1 MLNAKNLFQRFG
13 SGFMLAMMSL
23 SALGSAAPAVVHA
36 RNEMK
41 KTSENTRT
49 VTLAGSE
56 NGALTFGDSTDAKKK
71 FNIGEEVTLNVKPK
85 DGYSVEQIY
94 VVDSNQELVDSKQ
107 DANEVKF
114 TMPDHD
120 VKVYSNFKSG
130 ANVIRGPT
138 KYTKGNVSITKDDGS
153 ELSFNENDY
162 SEGSKFDLNVKFKDG
177 HVPVSILLKD
187 GKGNVLKDV
196 KMSKNGD
203 SIKYSV
209 EKAPKSLDV
218 FVMTTDIKNLVS
230 EKSDSNYQGEDLT
243 YDGFKK
249 KLNKIDKSKVPNLKD
264 PERVGLFVVKHTMFD
279 ESVITEKDRFTD
291 LYKDASDIKTYD
303 MKKVSALLG
312 QVSEETLVYDVSNDS
327 DYYVTYVRP
336 FDGSKVNSVEMAENN
351 IAGYLVN
358 DIHYD
363 MESGLA
369 YIPKKYFDNYK
380 QHNKEATVDNL
391 SPVQMQFME
400 RRKGDR
406 KLPVRV
412 NMYADGNFS
421 SDLVSSEVLNT
432 RIDEEKLTVKL
443 PKKVSL
449 SDVLVVANG
458 IPVANSAL
466 YVSDGVLTIA
476 QKSAT
481 YGTVDIYYRDG
492 SKLISYFGSKFDDR
506 LTQYGQK
513 DEYSKIEPN
522 TLIPTAYAV
531 SVGDLSYNAGN
542 ARFSSDV
549 NIGDIFT
556 LTGYSYPKPSAVE
569 NASST
574 GAYPSGVWGYGG
586 TTSSGVPASTASVL
600 NWIVGRGGSQPGH
613 VVEPPSNGS
622 NNSVEIFGHT
632 YFFSPTGEGGAGTG
646 VAHTRGMEF
655 NGETLT
661 GSSGSVT
668 LNSSGMITVGCYHIA
683 VNGESNVIVRGGDGR
698 PYDSRTMY
706 LRVADIQ
713 VGPDGSGY
721 VVFGMYLPMYGS
733 QSGGGFFKMTAQI
746 PPRKGDY
753 RVRKSFESVKS
764 NYYNK
769 QATFTMTPI
778 NIANQGVVTK
788 TVNGDGEIL
797 FEDLMAGQYVLTES
811 AGNGFEPTMSQT
823 VTVVAGQKGHSAPS
837 SNISN
842 RAKRGNFN
850 LQKDTGDNYISGK
863 NKNYSL
869 AGAQYELVLKNDN
882 SLRYTLT
889 TNEQGQASLQNI
901 ERGEYTLRE
910 ISAPRGYAL
919 NTQGE
924 DVSVTN
930 ETNGKQTRDNP
941 RYDPVVL
948 TLEKADKER
957 NALNAGQY
965 GPQGNASL
973 VGAVFTLTLYE
984 ENNLTEAQIK
994 AGQGTKLWSVD
1005 ITTKDVNGKA
1015 VAKTSDKSYLSNYV
1029 PYKTDAASLDNIFD
1043 VAQGRLKIAGGTFA
1057 VVEKSAPTGYLVDGV
1072 QFNGKSMFVK
1082 NVDTN
1087 GPTAT
1092 RVTVEQPTN
1101 ETVKAT
1107 EDKKEPGR
1115 LKFNKKDFDSHG
1127 IVPQGDA
1134 EMKTTTF
1141 DVYNKSKNPIVY
1153 DGREYVVDAKVTT
1166 VTVDPTTLVAT
1177 LRNELPYGEYE
1188 VVEASTHESYHKSA
1202 PTQRATLDDAHR
1214 DMDLTFENQVKRGSI
1229 EIKKHDAD
1237 TDSTTPQGDA
1247 TLQATYT
1254 IKNKSKEAVFVKGKW
1269 YAKDAVI
1276 TTVTTDLNS
1285 KTVKVDDLPVGTYL
1299 VEETGTHNTYHLG
1312 GYDRD
1317 NTTKFAETV
1326 HITPAKLEVK
1336 LTTIKG
1342 ENETIAPENFV
1353 KRGSIKVEKH
1363 DNQTNN
1369 ITPQGDAK
1377 LKATFNVVNK
1387 SANAIWYYKGA
1398 DRTQGKLVKPNEV
1411 VDTITTDDKTR
1422 IATIANLPIGTY
1434 DVIETAAS
1442 ESYDVNPYKRTVRIT
1457 VQKLD
1462 HFLNNANQG
1471 ADDAAAANIVKR
1483 GGVQVKKIDNDFV
1496 RNEWAQGD
1504 AGFEGAEF
1512 TIINRS
1518 AEAVY
1523 NKTTNQKYDVGATVA
1538 VIRANAQGVAASGL
1552 DTLPIG
1558 TYEIYESKAPT
1569 GYLLNEKWRKKFSV
1583 TPTDAGKFIKLMDI
1597 PEKAKHDYN
1606 ANDVSNKL
1614 VVADKV
1620 IRGGVR
1626 VHKFDTNR
1634 NTTEPKGDEE
1644 TPQGDAS
1651 IKGAVIEIVNK
1662 SPRHVFYEGKEYA
1675 PEAIIGTITTND
1687 KGIAE
1692 TANNVLPYGTYELR
1706 EKTAPESY
1714 HLNNTWK
1721 VTFSIRENGKVVEAN
1736 SSATSPLNED
1746 VKRGS
1751 IEIKKHDADTDSTTP
1766 QGDATLQATYTIK
1779 NKSKEAV
1786 FVKGKWYAKD
1796 AVITTVTTDLNSKT
1810 VKVDDLPVGTYLVE
1824 ETGTHNTYHLGGYDR
1839 DNTTKFAETV
1849 HITPAKLEVK
1859 LTTIKGENETIA
1871 PENFVKRG
1879 SIKVEKH
1886 DNQTN
1891 NITPQGDAKLKATF
1905 NVVNKSANAIW
1916 YYTGTDRTKGKL
1928 VKPNEVVDTITTD
1941 DKTRIATI
1949 TNLPVGTYEVIETA
1963 ASESYD
1969 INPYR
1974 RTVKVTA
1981 EKLDHLLNNANQ
1993 GANDAAAANI
2003 VKRGGVQVK
2012 KIDNDFVRN
2021 EWAQGDAGFAGAEF
2035 TIINRSAEAVYNKAT
2050 GQKYDVGATVAV
2062 IRANDKG
2069 VAASGLDTLPIG
2081 TYEIYES
2088 KAPTGYLLNEKWRK
2102 TFTVRPANAGTF
2114 IQFTQIPEKAK
2125 HNIDQNNANDKLAIA
2140 DKVIRGDVRVHK
2152 FDHDRNTID
2161 PKDDSKL
2168 SQGDATLEGAK
2179 LEVINKS
2186 PHHVFYNGKEYAPN
2200 DVIDVLTTDAKG
2212 DAGAKNLPYGTYM
2225 IREKSAPTGYLVNS
2239 EWTTTFSIRENGK
2252 VVESNSETTAP
2263 LNEKVIRGF
2272 VKVQKVDKER
2282 TTNRNENQGDATLAG
2297 AVISVINESKEAV
2310 YVNGK
2315 WHAKGEVVATMT
2327 TNDKGIAVLDNNAS
2341 LPYGSYSLKETKA
2354 SEGYLLNDKWKV
2366 NFQIREDNKVVDVT
2380 SQVLEQQIIRGDV
2393 EVIKQDLEL
2402 SKSEAIAG
2410 KDHNGANGEAAS
2422 LNGITFEVRNASA
2435 KSVNIAGKFV
2445 NPGEVVTTLVTK
2457 WNAERKQYMV
2467 ETTGKYLPYGTY
2479 TVQEIATNNSYVL
2492 TDGAKRTFT
2501 IRKDGEVVKADK
2513 ENKPL
2518 VFKNQ
2523 VVRSDF
2529 EFVKI
2534 VDTTSERLHTVF
2546 TLTNV
2551 TTGERHVIVTDK
2563 NGEYYTDSTK
2573 GFEHD
2578 KETNANDGLL
2588 AKIDAK
2594 EMIYMKD
2601 VKNGTGTWFGNAE
2614 DGSKATPNNK
2624 LGALPFGKYKL
2635 QEVRTDTNTGLALQS
2650 FEFYVYRHERTVHGG
2665 TVTDDRVP
2673 PKVGTQALDKET
2685 NDHVGQAQGK
2695 RIITDRVKYQ
2705 GARMYKEYTVEG
2717 TLMNAETGA
2726 PILVGG
2732 KPIKA
2737 TKTFKA
2743 EQTDGYVD
2751 IEFVI
2756 EDASVLLGTKTV
2768 AFEDLLEG
2776 EIKVASHADI
2786 NDEGQSVYY
2795 PKVKT
2800 SASDKAT
2807 NDRITTHGGKQIFV
2821 DTVKYTDL
2829 LPGKEYTVKGTL
2841 MDKETKKPLMVD
2853 GKPVT
2858 SETKFKP
2865 EKKDGEVKLEFEVE
2879 TKELSGK
2886 QIVVFERVEYGGKV
2900 VGVHEDIED
2909 VEQTVNVP
2917 GLKTNAS
2924 SKTTGSQM
2932 APAKDKEVIV
2942 DKVTYKNLIVGKEY
2956 TIKGKLMNKATGKP
2970 VEGAEASKTFVA
2982 DKKDGFVEL
2991 EFVVDASKLAGETV
3005 VAFERLEFNKI
3016 DIAFHEDIEDNDQS
3030 VNIPKVGTKAQGK
3043 ETGNNIVPAVG
3054 NQVII
3059 DTVEYKNLIVGKEYT
3074 VEGKLMDKTTGKE
3087 LLVDGKPVVGKT
3099 TFTPKAKDGKVE
3111 IEFTVPAEKLAGTS
3125 LVVFEDVLHGGKLV
3139 GFHHDINDEEQTVN
3153 IPHIG
3158 TTAKNKNTNTHTAN
3172 AGKKQT
3178 IVDTVRY
3185 KNLVVGKEYT
3195 MAGQLM
3201 KKVNDGKPS
3210 EVGKEVTVKF
3220 TPKEKDGSIDLTFE
3234 VDLDELAG
3242 ETVVAFETLKEGKVT
3257 IAVHHDINDEDQSVN
3272 IPKLKTNASDKTTGT
3287 QQVADTKER
3296 VIVDKV
3302 TYHNLRVG
3310 ETYTVEG
3317 VLMDKETGKPLLV
3330 DGNEVKATKEFQ
3342 PTEKDGVVELEFTI
3356 PEASLQGKT
3365 LVVFEDLLQDGKK
3378 VGTHSDINDE
3388 DQSVHVLKVGTTAT
3402 AADGKT
3408 KELGSAPETKLKD
3421 FVKYENLKVGE
3432 KVYVEGRVHDKS
3444 TGEVLK
3450 DADSKEI
3457 VVRTEFEPKTANGV
3471 LEMEFTLDTS
3481 NLVDKELVVTEKV
3494 FNAKGV
3500 LIGEHFDLNDKGQ
3513 TVKVLPKPETVKP
3526 NTGVDSM
3533 AGIVAMISVMA
3544 MVIGVAFIVLAR
3556 RRNI

>member
-23 SALGSAAPAVVHA
+23 SALGSAAPAVAHA

-41 KTSENTRT
+41 KASENTRT

-56 NGALTFGDSTDAKKK
+56 NGSVSFGDSSASSKTFRAGD
-71 FNIGEEVTLNVKPK
+71 EVRVMIKEN
-85 DGYSVEQIY
+85 DGYKKDRVYAVE
-94 VVDSNQELVDSKQ
+94 EESKI
-107 DANEVKF
+107 AVSGVEENNVLTF
-114 TMPDHD
+114 TMPDAD
-120 VKVYSNFKSG
+120 VKVYSSFAKKNDP
-130 ANVIRGPT
+130 IRGPT
-138 KYTKGNVSITKDDGS
+138 DVKGTFDEYIGSKIKELTGENVSVTEFRQSIDVKGKNGTDRQKVKLYKGSGNKVYAYLPHNYDLKGNKYEIYQGENKRDINFIK
-153 ELSFNENDY
+153 LSDSGLVTY
-162 SEGSKFDLNVKFKDG
+162 DLSSKSNLDW
-177 HVPVSILLKD
+177 
-187 GKGNVLKDV
+187 
-196 KMSKNGD
+196 
-203 SIKYSV
+203 
-209 EKAPKSLDV
+209 SLDV
-218 FVMTTDIKNLVS
+218 VTMLSINVSVNVDVTHTNFVEYDGKTSELVYNVEDKSFIQNEASYTKAIVDGTDI
-230 EKSDSNYQGEDLT
+230 DIRG
-243 YDGFKK
+243 KK
-249 KLNKIDKSKVPNLKD
+249 EVDI
-264 PERVGLFVVKHTMFD
+264 F
-279 ESVITEKDRFTD
+279 
-291 LYKDASDIKTYD
+291 ASDFSHVKFEKRNSLFDRVKSIFNVLLPLEAKADTIS
-303 MKKVSALLG
+303 SADFGRAYVRLTGVG
-312 QVSEETLVYDVSNDS
+312 QAPY
-327 DYYVTYVRP
+327 DYYP
-336 FDGSKVNSVEMAENN
+336 EFKA
-351 IAGYLVN
+351 
-358 DIHYD
+358 
-363 MESGLA
+363 
-369 YIPKKYFDNYK
+369 
-380 QHNKEATVDNL
+380 
-391 SPVQMQFME
+391 
-400 RRKGDR
+400 
-406 KLPVRV
+406 
-412 NMYADGNFS
+412 YADSHGLS
-421 SDLVSSEVLNT
+421 
-432 RIDEEKLTVKL
+432 TV
-443 PKKVSL
+443 
-449 SDVLVVANG
+449 
-458 IPVANSAL
+458 
-466 YVSDGVLTIA
+466 
-476 QKSAT
+476 
-481 YGTVDIYYRDG
+481 
-492 SKLISYFGSKFDDR
+492 
-506 LTQYGQK
+506 
-513 DEYSKIEPN
+513 
-522 TLIPTAYAV
+522 
-531 SVGDLSYNAGN
+531 AG
-542 ARFSSDV
+542 
-549 NIGDIFT
+549 
-556 LTGYSYPKPSAVE
+556 E
-569 NASST
+569 NASFSVTIDGKTYT
-574 GAYPSGVWGYGG
+574 GWCIDHATPEPADGYYE
-586 TTSSGVPASTASVL
+586 
-600 NWIVGRGGSQPGH
+600 W
-613 VVEPPSNGS
+613 
-622 NNSVEIFGHT
+622 
-632 YFFSPTGEGGAGTG
+632 TG
-646 VAHTRGMEF
+646 
-655 NGETLT
+655 
-661 GSSGSVT
+661 T
-668 LNSSGMITVGCYHIA
+668 LNSSGTYDIVVHSDTGSAHPITTT
-683 VNGESNVIVRGGDGR
+683 GGLYTG
-698 PYDSRTMY
+698 SGTQ
-706 LRVADIQ
+706 RVANFSIE
-713 VGPDGSGY
+713 
-721 VVFGMYLPMYGS
+721 
-733 QSGGGFFKMTAQI
+733 
-746 PPRKGDY
+746 PPFGDY
-753 RVRKSFESVKS
+753 NVQKTFENVKS

-769 QATFTMTPI
+769 SATFTLSGPSGSI
-778 NIANQGVVTK
+778 SK
-788 TVNGDGEIL
+788 TVSGNGNAF
-797 FEDLMAGQYVLTES
+797 FERLKPGTYTLTETGAS
-811 AGNGFEPTMSQT
+811 GFVTNPPQT
-823 VTVVAGQKGHSAPS
+823 VTVIAGRRGSSAPTTTI
-837 SNISN
+837 NN
-842 RAKRGNFN
+842 VAKRGNFN

-869 AGAQYELVLKNDN
+869 AGAQYELILKNDN
-882 SLRYTLT
+882 SLKYTLT

-910 ISAPRGYAL
+910 VSAPRGYAL

-924 DVSVTN
+924 DVYVMN

-957 NALNAGQY
+957 NTLNANQY

-1043 VAQGRLKIAGGTFA
+1043 PRAGLKIAGGTFA
-1057 VVEKSAPTGYLVDGV
+1057 VVEKTAPTGYLVDGV
-1072 QFNGKSMFVK
+1072 QFNGKAMYVK
-1082 NVDTN
+1082 QVRTEGDGRSTSITVD
-1087 GPTAT
+1087 
-1092 RVTVEQPTN
+1092 QPTN
-1101 ETVKAT
+1101 ETVKAA
-1107 EDKKEPGR
+1107 EDKKTPGR
-1115 LKFNKKDFDSHG
+1115 LRFNKKDSDSHG

-1153 DGREYVVDAKVTT
+1153 DGREYAVDAKVTT
-1166 VTVDPTTLVAT
+1166 VTVDPTTLVAS

-1202 PTQRATLDDAHR
+1202 PTQRATLDDNHR

-1237 TDSTTPQGDA
+1237 TDSITPQGDA

-1254 IKNKSKEAVFVKGKW
+1254 IKNKSKNPVFVNGQW

-1276 TTVTTDLNS
+1276 TTVTTDASS

-1422 IATIANLPIGTY
+1422 IATITNLPI
-1434 DVIETAAS
+1434 
-1442 ESYDVNPYKRTVRIT
+1442 
-1457 VQKLD
+1457 
-1462 HFLNNANQG
+1462 
-1471 ADDAAAANIVKR
+1471 
-1483 GGVQVKKIDNDFV
+1483 
-1496 RNEWAQGD
+1496 
-1504 AGFEGAEF
+1504 
-1512 TIINRS
+1512 
-1518 AEAVY
+1518 
-1523 NKTTNQKYDVGATVA
+1523 
-1538 VIRANAQGVAASGL
+1538 
-1552 DTLPIG
+1552 
-1558 TYEIYESKAPT
+1558 
-1569 GYLLNEKWRKKFSV
+1569 
-1583 TPTDAGKFIKLMDI
+1583 
-1597 PEKAKHDYN
+1597 
-1606 ANDVSNKL
+1606 
-1614 VVADKV
+1614 
-1620 IRGGVR
+1620 
-1626 VHKFDTNR
+1626 
-1634 NTTEPKGDEE
+1634 
-1644 TPQGDAS
+1644 
-1651 IKGAVIEIVNK
+1651 
-1662 SPRHVFYEGKEYA
+1662 
-1675 PEAIIGTITTND
+1675 
-1687 KGIAE
+1687 
-1692 TANNVLPYGTYELR
+1692 
-1706 EKTAPESY
+1706 
-1714 HLNNTWK
+1714 
-1721 VTFSIRENGKVVEAN
+1721 
-1736 SSATSPLNED
+1736 
-1746 VKRGS
+1746 
-1751 IEIKKHDADTDSTTP
+1751 
-1766 QGDATLQATYTIK
+1766 
-1779 NKSKEAV
+1779 
-1786 FVKGKWYAKD
+1786 
-1796 AVITTVTTDLNSKT
+1796 
-1810 VKVDDLPVGTYLVE
+1810 
-1824 ETGTHNTYHLGGYDR
+1824 
-1839 DNTTKFAETV
+1839 
-1849 HITPAKLEVK
+1849 
-1859 LTTIKGENETIA
+1859 
-1871 PENFVKRG
+1871 
-1879 SIKVEKH
+1879 
-1886 DNQTN
+1886 
-1891 NITPQGDAKLKATF
+1891 
-1905 NVVNKSANAIW
+1905 
-1916 YYTGTDRTKGKL
+1916 
-1928 VKPNEVVDTITTD
+1928 
-1941 DKTRIATI
+1941 
-1949 TNLPVGTYEVIETA
+1949 GTYEVIETA

-2114 IQFTQIPEKAK
+2114 IQFTQIPEKAN

-2152 FDHDRNTID
+2152 FDHDRNTTD

-2168 SQGDATLEGAK
+2168 PQGDATLEGAK

-2225 IREKSAPTGYLVNS
+2225 IREKSAPTGYLLNS
-2239 EWTTTFSIRENGK
+2239 EWTITFSIRENGK
-2252 VVESNSETTAP
+2252 VVEANSETTAP

-2315 WHAKGEVVATMT
+2315 WYAKGEVVATMT

-2380 SQVLEQQIIRGDV
+2380 SQVLEQQVIRGDV

-2732 KPIKA
+2732 KPVKA

-2786 NDEGQSVYY
+2786 NDEDQSVYY

-2821 DTVKYTDL
+2821 DTVKYTNL

-2841 MDKETKKPLMVD
+2841 MDKETKKPLIVD

-2942 DKVTYKNLIVGKEY
+2942 DKVTYKNLIIGKEY

-3054 NQVII
+3054 NQVIV

-3087 LLVDGKPVVGKT
+3087 LLVDGKPVVGST
-3099 TFTPKAKDGKVE
+3099 IFTPKAKDGKVE

-3158 TTAKNKNTNTHTAN
+3158 TTAKNKDTNTHTAN

-3195 MAGQLM
+3195 MTGQLM

-3450 DADSKEI
+3450 DADGKEI

>member
-23 SALGSAAPAVVHA
+23 SALGSAAPAVAHA

-41 KTSENTRT
+41 KASGNTRT

-56 NGALTFGDSTDAKKK
+56 NGSTSFGDSSASSKTFRAGD
-71 FNIGEEVTLNVKPK
+71 EVRVMIKEN
-85 DGYSVEQIY
+85 DGYKKDRVYAVE
-94 VVDSNQELVDSKQ
+94 EESKI
-107 DANEVKF
+107 AVNGVEENNVLTF
-114 TMPDHD
+114 TMPDAD
-120 VKVYSNFKSG
+120 VKVYSSFAKKNDP
-130 ANVIRGPT
+130 IRGPT
-138 KYTKGNVSITKDDGS
+138 EVKGTFDEYIGSKIKELTGEDVTVTDHRQSIDVKGKNGTDRQKVKLYKGSGNKLYSYLPHNYDLKGNKYEIYQGETKRNIDYIK
-153 ELSFNENDY
+153 LSDSGLVTY
-162 SEGSKFDLNVKFKDG
+162 DLSSKSNLDW
-177 HVPVSILLKD
+177 
-187 GKGNVLKDV
+187 
-196 KMSKNGD
+196 
-203 SIKYSV
+203 
-209 EKAPKSLDV
+209 SLDV
-218 FVMTTDIKNLVS
+218 VTFLSISVSVNTDVTHTNFVEYNGKTS
-230 EKSDSNYQGEDLT
+230 E
-243 YDGFKK
+243 
-249 KLNKIDKSKVPNLKD
+249 
-264 PERVGLFVVKHTMFD
+264 
-279 ESVITEKDRFTD
+279 
-291 LYKDASDIKTYD
+291 
-303 MKKVSALLG
+303 
-312 QVSEETLVYDVSNDS
+312 LVYDVKDKSFIQNEES
-327 DYYVTYVRP
+327 YTKAIV
-336 FDGSKVNSVEMAENN
+336 DGTE
-351 IAGYLVN
+351 I
-358 DIHYD
+358 DIRD
-363 MESGLA
+363 
-369 YIPKKYFDNYK
+369 
-380 QHNKEATVDNL
+380 QKEV
-391 SPVQMQFME
+391 
-400 RRKGDR
+400 
-406 KLPVRV
+406 
-412 NMYADGNFS
+412 
-421 SDLVSSEVLNT
+421 
-432 RIDEEKLTVKL
+432 
-443 PKKVSL
+443 
-449 SDVLVVANG
+449 
-458 IPVANSAL
+458 
-466 YVSDGVLTIA
+466 
-476 QKSAT
+476 
-481 YGTVDIYYRDG
+481 
-492 SKLISYFGSKFDDR
+492 
-506 LTQYGQK
+506 
-513 DEYSKIEPN
+513 
-522 TLIPTAYAV
+522 
-531 SVGDLSYNAGN
+531 
-542 ARFSSDV
+542 
-549 NIGDIFT
+549 DIFT
-556 LTGYSYPKPSAVE
+556 SDFSHIKFEKKNTLLDRIKSVFNVLVPAEAKPSTISSRDFGRAYVRLTGVGQAPYDYYPTFKNYADSHGLSVVSGE
-569 NASST
+569 NASFSVTINGKTYT
-574 GAYPSGVWGYGG
+574 GWCIDHATMEPADGYYE
-586 TTSSGVPASTASVL
+586 
-600 NWIVGRGGSQPGH
+600 W
-613 VVEPPSNGS
+613 
-622 NNSVEIFGHT
+622 
-632 YFFSPTGEGGAGTG
+632 TG
-646 VAHTRGMEF
+646 
-655 NGETLT
+655 
-661 GSSGSVT
+661 T
-668 LNSSGMITVGCYHIA
+668 LNSSGRYDVVVHSQNGSAHPITGM
-683 VNGESNVIVRGGDGR
+683 GGLYANSG
-698 PYDSRTMY
+698 TQ
-706 LRVADIQ
+706 RVSDFDIDA
-713 VGPDGSGY
+713 P
-721 VVFGMYLPMYGS
+721 F
-733 QSGGGFFKMTAQI
+733 
-746 PPRKGDY
+746 GDY
-753 RVRKSFESVKS
+753 NVQKTFENVKS

-769 QATFTMTPI
+769 SATFTLNGPS
-778 NIANQGVVTK
+778 GSVSK
-788 TVNGDGEIL
+788 TVSGNGNAY
-797 FEDLMAGQYVLTES
+797 FEDLIPGTYTLTETG
-811 AGNGFEPTMSQT
+811 ANGFVTNPPQT
-823 VTVVAGQKGHSAPS
+823 VTVIAGRTGSSAPTTTI
-837 SNISN
+837 NN
-842 RAKRGNFN
+842 VAKRGNFN

-869 AGAQYELVLKNDN
+869 AGAQYELILKNDN
-882 SLRYTLT
+882 SLKYTLT

-910 ISAPRGYAL
+910 VSAPRGYAL

-924 DVSVTN
+924 DVYVRD

-1072 QFNGKSMFVK
+1072 QFNGKTMYVK
-1082 NVDTN
+1082 NVDVN
-1087 GPTAT
+1087 GSTAT

-1101 ETVKAT
+1101 EMVKAT
-1107 EDKKEPGR
+1107 EMPDKPNENPN
-1115 LKFNKKDFDSHG
+1115 FTKKDADSHNTT
-1127 IVPQGDA
+1127 PQGDA
-1134 EMKTTTF
+1134 ELKDTTF
-1141 DVYNKSKNPIVY
+1141 DVYNKSKNPVVY
-1153 DGREYVVDAKVTT
+1153 GGKEYAVNAKIAT
-1166 VTVDPTTLVAT
+1166 VTVDAT
-1177 LRNELPYGEYE
+1177 SLIAKLNADLPYGTYE
-1188 VVEASTHESYHKSA
+1188 VVEVSTHASYNKTASPQTVTVDAAHKTIALS
-1202 PTQRATLDDAHR
+1202 
-1214 DMDLTFENQVKRGSI
+1214 FENQVKRGSI

-1237 TDSTTPQGDA
+1237 TDSITPQGDA

-1254 IKNKSKEAVFVKGKW
+1254 IKNKSKNPVFVNGQW

-1276 TTVTTDLNS
+1276 TTVTTDASS
-1285 KTVKVDDLPVGTYL
+1285 KTVKVDGLPVGTYL
-1299 VEETGTHNTYHLG
+1299 VEETGTNDTYHLG

-1317 NTTKFAETV
+1317 K
-1326 HITPAKLEVK
+1326 
-1336 LTTIKG
+1336 
-1342 ENETIAPENFV
+1342 
-1353 KRGSIKVEKH
+1353 
-1363 DNQTNN
+1363 
-1369 ITPQGDAK
+1369 
-1377 LKATFNVVNK
+1377 
-1387 SANAIWYYKGA
+1387 
-1398 DRTQGKLVKPNEV
+1398 
-1411 VDTITTDDKTR
+1411 
-1422 IATIANLPIGTY
+1422 
-1434 DVIETAAS
+1434 
-1442 ESYDVNPYKRTVRIT
+1442 
-1457 VQKLD
+1457 
-1462 HFLNNANQG
+1462 
-1471 ADDAAAANIVKR
+1471 
-1483 GGVQVKKIDNDFV
+1483 
-1496 RNEWAQGD
+1496 
-1504 AGFEGAEF
+1504 
-1512 TIINRS
+1512 
-1518 AEAVY
+1518 
-1523 NKTTNQKYDVGATVA
+1523 
-1538 VIRANAQGVAASGL
+1538 
-1552 DTLPIG
+1552 
-1558 TYEIYESKAPT
+1558 
-1569 GYLLNEKWRKKFSV
+1569 
-1583 TPTDAGKFIKLMDI
+1583 
-1597 PEKAKHDYN
+1597 
-1606 ANDVSNKL
+1606 
-1614 VVADKV
+1614 
-1620 IRGGVR
+1620 
-1626 VHKFDTNR
+1626 
-1634 NTTEPKGDEE
+1634 
-1644 TPQGDAS
+1644 
-1651 IKGAVIEIVNK
+1651 
-1662 SPRHVFYEGKEYA
+1662 
-1675 PEAIIGTITTND
+1675 
-1687 KGIAE
+1687 
-1692 TANNVLPYGTYELR
+1692 
-1706 EKTAPESY
+1706 
-1714 HLNNTWK
+1714 
-1721 VTFSIRENGKVVEAN
+1721 
-1736 SSATSPLNED
+1736 
-1746 VKRGS
+1746 
-1751 IEIKKHDADTDSTTP
+1751 
-1766 QGDATLQATYTIK
+1766 
-1779 NKSKEAV
+1779 
-1786 FVKGKWYAKD
+1786 
-1796 AVITTVTTDLNSKT
+1796 
-1810 VKVDDLPVGTYLVE
+1810 
-1824 ETGTHNTYHLGGYDR
+1824 
-1839 DNTTKFAETV
+1839 TTKFAETV

-2102 TFTVRPANAGTF
+2102 TFTVRPANTGTF
-2114 IQFTQIPEKAK
+2114 IQFTQIPEKAN

-2140 DKVIRGDVRVHK
+2140 DKVIRGDARVHK
-2152 FDHDRNTID
+2152 FDHDRNTTD

-2168 SQGDATLEGAK
+2168 PQGDATLEGAK

-2252 VVESNSETTAP
+2252 VVEANSETTAP

-2732 KPIKA
+2732 KPVKA

-2786 NDEGQSVYY
+2786 NDEDQSVYY

-2821 DTVKYTDL
+2821 DTVKYTNL

-2909 VEQTVNVP
+2909 IEQTVNVP

-2942 DKVTYKNLIVGKEY
+2942 DKVTYKNLIIGKEY

-3087 LLVDGKPVVGKT
+3087 LLVDGKPVVGST

-3158 TTAKNKNTNTHTAN
+3158 TTAKNKDTNTHTAN

-3195 MAGQLM
+3195 MTGQLM

-3450 DADSKEI
+3450 DADGKEI

>member
-23 SALGSAAPAVVHA
+23 SALGSAAPAVAHA

-41 KTSENTRT
+41 KASGNTRT

-56 NGALTFGDSTDAKKK
+56 NGSTSFGDSASSSKAFRAGD
-71 FNIGEEVTLNVKPK
+71 EVRVMIKEN
-85 DGYSVEQIY
+85 DGYKKDRVYAVE
-94 VVDSNQELVDSKQ
+94 EESKI
-107 DANEVKF
+107 AVNGVEENNVLTF
-114 TMPDHD
+114 TMPDAD
-120 VKVYSNFKSG
+120 VKVYSSFAKKNDP
-130 ANVIRGPT
+130 IRGPT
-138 KYTKGNVSITKDDGS
+138 EVKGTFDEYIGSKIKELTGEDVTVTDHRQSIDVKGKNGTDRQKVKLYKGSGNKLYSYLPHNYDLKGNKYEIYQGETKRNIDYIK
-153 ELSFNENDY
+153 LSDSGLVTY
-162 SEGSKFDLNVKFKDG
+162 DLSSKSNLDW
-177 HVPVSILLKD
+177 
-187 GKGNVLKDV
+187 
-196 KMSKNGD
+196 
-203 SIKYSV
+203 
-209 EKAPKSLDV
+209 SLDV
-218 FVMTTDIKNLVS
+218 VTFLSINVSVNTDVTHTNFVEYNGKAS
-230 EKSDSNYQGEDLT
+230 E
-243 YDGFKK
+243 
-249 KLNKIDKSKVPNLKD
+249 
-264 PERVGLFVVKHTMFD
+264 
-279 ESVITEKDRFTD
+279 
-291 LYKDASDIKTYD
+291 
-303 MKKVSALLG
+303 
-312 QVSEETLVYDVSNDS
+312 LVYDVKDKSFIQNEES
-327 DYYVTYVRP
+327 YTKAIV
-336 FDGSKVNSVEMAENN
+336 DGTE
-351 IAGYLVN
+351 I
-358 DIHYD
+358 DIRD
-363 MESGLA
+363 
-369 YIPKKYFDNYK
+369 
-380 QHNKEATVDNL
+380 QKEV
-391 SPVQMQFME
+391 
-400 RRKGDR
+400 
-406 KLPVRV
+406 
-412 NMYADGNFS
+412 
-421 SDLVSSEVLNT
+421 
-432 RIDEEKLTVKL
+432 
-443 PKKVSL
+443 
-449 SDVLVVANG
+449 
-458 IPVANSAL
+458 
-466 YVSDGVLTIA
+466 
-476 QKSAT
+476 
-481 YGTVDIYYRDG
+481 
-492 SKLISYFGSKFDDR
+492 
-506 LTQYGQK
+506 
-513 DEYSKIEPN
+513 
-522 TLIPTAYAV
+522 
-531 SVGDLSYNAGN
+531 
-542 ARFSSDV
+542 
-549 NIGDIFT
+549 DIFT
-556 LTGYSYPKPSAVE
+556 SDFSHIKFEKKNTLLDRIKSVFNVLVPAEAKPSTISSRDFGRAYVRLTGVGQAPYDYYPTFKNYADSHGLSVVSGE
-569 NASST
+569 NASFSVTINGKTYT
-574 GAYPSGVWGYGG
+574 GWCIDHATMEPADGYYE
-586 TTSSGVPASTASVL
+586 
-600 NWIVGRGGSQPGH
+600 W
-613 VVEPPSNGS
+613 
-622 NNSVEIFGHT
+622 
-632 YFFSPTGEGGAGTG
+632 TG
-646 VAHTRGMEF
+646 
-655 NGETLT
+655 
-661 GSSGSVT
+661 T
-668 LNSSGMITVGCYHIA
+668 LNSSGRYDVVVHSQNGSAHPITGM
-683 VNGESNVIVRGGDGR
+683 GGLYANSG
-698 PYDSRTMY
+698 TQ
-706 LRVADIQ
+706 RVADFDIDA
-713 VGPDGSGY
+713 P
-721 VVFGMYLPMYGS
+721 F
-733 QSGGGFFKMTAQI
+733 
-746 PPRKGDY
+746 GDY
-753 RVRKSFESVKS
+753 NVQKTFENVKS

-769 QATFTMTPI
+769 SATFTLNGPS
-778 NIANQGVVTK
+778 GSVSK
-788 TVNGDGEIL
+788 TVSGNGNAY
-797 FEDLMAGQYVLTES
+797 FEDLIPGTYTLTETG
-811 AGNGFEPTMSQT
+811 ANGFVTNPPQT
-823 VTVVAGQKGHSAPS
+823 VTVIAGRTGSSAPTTTI
-837 SNISN
+837 NN
-842 RAKRGNFN
+842 VAKRGNFN

-882 SLRYTLT
+882 SLKYTLT

-910 ISAPRGYAL
+910 VSAPRGYAL

-924 DVSVTN
+924 DVYVRD

-957 NALNAGQY
+957 NGLNASQY

-1043 VAQGRLKIAGGTFA
+1043 PRAGLKIAGGTFA
-1057 VVEKSAPTGYLVDGV
+1057 VVEKTAPTGYLVDGV
-1072 QFNGKSMFVK
+1072 QFNGKAMYVK
-1082 NVDTN
+1082 QVRTEGYGDFS
-1087 GPTAT
+1087 

-1107 EDKKEPGR
+1107 EIPDKPNTPPS
-1115 LKFNKKDFDSHG
+1115 FTKKDADSHTTT
-1127 IVPQGDA
+1127 PQGDA
-1134 EMKTTTF
+1134 ELKETTF
-1141 DVYNKSKNPIVY
+1141 DVYNKSTDPVVY
-1153 DGREYVVDAKVTT
+1153 GGKEYAVNAKIATVIVDATSLVAKLNADLPYGTYEVVEVSTHASYNKTAAPQT
-1166 VTVDPTTLVAT
+1166 VTVDA
-1177 LRNELPYGEYE
+1177 
-1188 VVEASTHESYHKSA
+1188 AHKTIA
-1202 PTQRATLDDAHR
+1202 LN
-1214 DMDLTFENQVKRGSI
+1214 FENQVKRGSI

-1237 TDSTTPQGDA
+1237 TDSTTPQGGA

-1254 IKNKSKEAVFVKGKW
+1254 IKNKSKNPVFVKGQW

-1276 TTVTTDLNS
+1276 TTVTTDASS
-1285 KTVKVDDLPVGTYL
+1285 KTVKVDGLPVGTYL
-1299 VEETGTHNTYHLG
+1299 VEETGTNDTYHLG

-1317 NTTKFAETV
+1317 KTTKFAETV

-1369 ITPQGDAK
+1369 TTPQGDAK

-1422 IATIANLPIGTY
+1422 IATIANLPVGTY
-1434 DVIETAAS
+1434 EVIETAAS
-1442 ESYDVNPYKRTVRIT
+1442 ESYDVNPYKRTVSIT

-1462 HFLNNANQG
+1462 HFLNNANQS
-1471 ADDAAAANIVKR
+1471 ANDAAAANIVKR

-1523 NKTTNQKYDVGATVA
+1523 NKTTGQKYDVGATVA
-1538 VIRANAQGVAASGL
+1538 VIRANAQGVASSGL

-1583 TPTDAGKFIKLMDI
+1583 TPTEAGRFIQLMDI

-1606 ANDVSNKL
+1606 ANEAGDKL
-1614 VVADKV
+1614 AVADKV

-1779 NKSKEAV
+1779 NKSKNPV
-1786 FVKGKWYAKD
+1786 FVNGQWYAKD

-1849 HITPAKLEVK
+1849 HITPAKLEAK

-1891 NITPQGDAKLKATF
+1891 NIIPQGDAKLKATF

-1949 TNLPVGTYEVIETA
+1949 TNLPIGTYEVIETA

-1981 EKLDHLLNNANQ
+1981 EKLDNLLNNANQ

-2012 KIDNDFVRN
+2012 KIDNDFVKN

-2114 IQFTQIPEKAK
+2114 IQFTQIPEKAN

-2152 FDHDRNTID
+2152 FDHDRNTTD

-2168 SQGDATLEGAK
+2168 PQGDATLEGAK

-2225 IREKSAPTGYLVNS
+2225 IREKSAPTGYLLNS
-2239 EWTTTFSIRENGK
+2239 AWTTTFSIRENGK
-2252 VVESNSETTAP
+2252 VVEANSETTVP

-2282 TTNRNENQGDATLAG
+2282 TTDRNENQGDATLAG

-2315 WHAKGEVVATMT
+2315 WYAKGEVVATMT

-2380 SQVLEQQIIRGDV
+2380 SQVLEQQVIRGDV

-2445 NPGEVVTTLVTK
+2445 NPGDVVTTLVTK

-2492 TDGAKRTFT
+2492 TDGTKRTFT
-2501 IRKDGEVVKADK
+2501 IRKDGEVVKVDK

-2588 AKIDAK
+2588 TKIDAK

-2786 NDEGQSVYY
+2786 NDEDQSVYY

-2821 DTVKYTDL
+2821 DTVKYTNL

-2942 DKVTYKNLIVGKEY
+2942 DKVTYKNLIIGKEY

-3087 LLVDGKPVVGKT
+3087 LLVDGKPVVGST

-3158 TTAKNKNTNTHTAN
+3158 TTAKNKDTNTHTAN

-3195 MAGQLM
+3195 MTGRLM

-3450 DADSKEI
+3450 DADGKEI

>member
-23 SALGSAAPAVVHA
+23 SALGSAAPAVAHA

-41 KTSENTRT
+41 KASGNTRT

-56 NGALTFGDSTDAKKK
+56 NGSTSFGDSSSSSKTFRAGD
-71 FNIGEEVTLNVKPK
+71 EVRVMIKEN
-85 DGYSVEQIY
+85 DGYKKDRVYAVE
-94 VVDSNQELVDSKQ
+94 EESKI
-107 DANEVKF
+107 AVNGVEENNVLTF
-114 TMPDHD
+114 TMPDAD
-120 VKVYSNFKSG
+120 VKVYSSFAKKNDP
-130 ANVIRGPT
+130 IRGPT
-138 KYTKGNVSITKDDGS
+138 EVKGTFDEYIGSKIKELTGEDVTVTDHRQSIDVKGKNGTDRQKVKLYKGSGNKLYSYLPHNYDLKGN
-153 ELSFNENDY
+153 
-162 SEGSKFDLNVKFKDG
+162 
-177 HVPVSILLKD
+177 
-187 GKGNVLKDV
+187 
-196 KMSKNGD
+196 
-203 SIKYSV
+203 KY
-209 EKAPKSLDV
+209 E
-218 FVMTTDIKNLVS
+218 I
-230 EKSDSNYQGEDLT
+230 YQGENKRDINFIKLSDSGLVT
-243 YDGFKK
+243 YDLSTKSNIDWSIDVVTMLAINVTVNSDVTHTNYVEYDGSTSE
-249 KLNKIDKSKVPNLKD
+249 LIYNVEDKSFIQN
-264 PERVGLFVVKHTMFD
+264 E
-279 ESVITEKDRFTD
+279 
-291 LYKDASDIKTYD
+291 
-303 MKKVSALLG
+303 G
-312 QVSEETLVYDVSNDS
+312 QYT
-327 DYYVTYVRP
+327 
-336 FDGSKVNSVEMAENN
+336 K
-351 IAGYLVN
+351 
-358 DIHYD
+358 
-363 MESGLA
+363 
-369 YIPKKYFDNYK
+369 
-380 QHNKEATVDNL
+380 ATVDGTEIDIRGKKEANVFVSDFSHIKFEKKNSIL
-391 SPVQMQFME
+391 
-400 RRKGDR
+400 DR
-406 KLPVRV
+406 IKSVFNVLLPLEAKADTISSADFGRAYVRLTGV
-412 NMYADGNFS
+412 GVDVYNAHEGFRNYADAHG
-421 SDLVSSEVLNT
+421 LTTVS
-432 RIDEEKLTVKL
+432 
-443 PKKVSL
+443 
-449 SDVLVVANG
+449 G
-458 IPVANSAL
+458 
-466 YVSDGVLTIA
+466 
-476 QKSAT
+476 
-481 YGTVDIYYRDG
+481 
-492 SKLISYFGSKFDDR
+492 
-506 LTQYGQK
+506 
-513 DEYSKIEPN
+513 
-522 TLIPTAYAV
+522 
-531 SVGDLSYNAGN
+531 
-542 ARFSSDV
+542 
-549 NIGDIFT
+549 
-556 LTGYSYPKPSAVE
+556 E
-569 NASST
+569 NASFAVTIDGKTYT
-574 GAYPSGVWGYGG
+574 GWCIDHGALEPADGYYE
-586 TTSSGVPASTASVL
+586 
-600 NWIVGRGGSQPGH
+600 W
-613 VVEPPSNGS
+613 
-622 NNSVEIFGHT
+622 
-632 YFFSPTGEGGAGTG
+632 TG
-646 VAHTRGMEF
+646 
-655 NGETLT
+655 
-661 GSSGSVT
+661 T
-668 LNSSGMITVGCYHIA
+668 LNSSGRYDIVVHTDSGSAHPITTT
-683 VNGESNVIVRGGDGR
+683 GGVYPSSGVQ
-698 PYDSRTMY
+698 
-706 LRVADIQ
+706 RVSDFSIE
-713 VGPDGSGY
+713 
-721 VVFGMYLPMYGS
+721 
-733 QSGGGFFKMTAQI
+733 
-746 PPRKGDY
+746 PPFGDY
-753 RVRKSFESVKS
+753 NVQKTFENVKS

-769 QATFTMTPI
+769 SATFTLSGPSGSI
-778 NIANQGVVTK
+778 SK
-788 TVNGDGEIL
+788 TVSGNGNAF
-797 FEDLMAGQYVLTES
+797 FERLKPGAYTLTETG
-811 AGNGFEPTMSQT
+811 ANGFVTNPPQT
-823 VTVVAGQKGHSAPS
+823 VTVIAGRRGSSAPTTTI
-837 SNISN
+837 NN
-842 RAKRGNFN
+842 VAKRGNFN

-869 AGAQYELVLKNDN
+869 AGAQYELILKNDN
-882 SLRYTLT
+882 SLKYTLT

-910 ISAPRGYAL
+910 VSAPRGYAL

-924 DVSVTN
+924 DVYVRD

-957 NALNAGQY
+957 NGLNAGQY

-984 ENNLTEAQIK
+984 ENNLTETQIK

-1029 PYKTDAASLDNIFD
+1029 PYKTDAANIDNLFD
-1043 VAQGRLKIAGGTFA
+1043 VQNGRLKIAGGTFA
-1057 VVEKSAPTGYLVDGV
+1057 IVEKTAPTGYLVDGV
-1072 QFNGKSMFVK
+1072 QFNGKSMYVK
-1082 NVDTN
+1082 NVNTEA
-1087 GPTAT
+1087 GGGRAT
-1092 RVTVEQPTN
+1092 RVEVEQPTN

-1107 EDKKEPGR
+1107 EDKKTPGR
-1115 LKFNKKDFDSHG
+1115 LRFNKKDVDSHG

-1153 DGREYVVDAKVTT
+1153 DGREYAVDAKVTT

-1188 VVEASTHESYHKSA
+1188 IVEASTHESYHKSA
-1202 PTQRATLDDAHR
+1202 PTQRVTLDDNHR

-1237 TDSTTPQGDA
+1237 IDSTTPQGDA

-1254 IKNKSKEAVFVKGKW
+1254 IKNKSKNPVFVNGQW

-1276 TTVTTDLNS
+1276 TTVTTDASS
-1285 KTVKVDDLPVGTYL
+1285 KTVKVDGLPVGTYL
-1299 VEETGTHNTYHLG
+1299 VEETGTNDTYHLG

-1317 NTTKFAETV
+1317 KTTKFAETV

-1442 ESYDVNPYKRTVRIT
+1442 ESYD
-1457 VQKLD
+1457 
-1462 HFLNNANQG
+1462 
-1471 ADDAAAANIVKR
+1471 
-1483 GGVQVKKIDNDFV
+1483 
-1496 RNEWAQGD
+1496 
-1504 AGFEGAEF
+1504 
-1512 TIINRS
+1512 
-1518 AEAVY
+1518 
-1523 NKTTNQKYDVGATVA
+1523 
-1538 VIRANAQGVAASGL
+1538 
-1552 DTLPIG
+1552 
-1558 TYEIYESKAPT
+1558 
-1569 GYLLNEKWRKKFSV
+1569 
-1583 TPTDAGKFIKLMDI
+1583 
-1597 PEKAKHDYN
+1597 
-1606 ANDVSNKL
+1606 
-1614 VVADKV
+1614 
-1620 IRGGVR
+1620 
-1626 VHKFDTNR
+1626 
-1634 NTTEPKGDEE
+1634 
-1644 TPQGDAS
+1644 
-1651 IKGAVIEIVNK
+1651 
-1662 SPRHVFYEGKEYA
+1662 
-1675 PEAIIGTITTND
+1675 
-1687 KGIAE
+1687 
-1692 TANNVLPYGTYELR
+1692 
-1706 EKTAPESY
+1706 
-1714 HLNNTWK
+1714 
-1721 VTFSIRENGKVVEAN
+1721 
-1736 SSATSPLNED
+1736 
-1746 VKRGS
+1746 
-1751 IEIKKHDADTDSTTP
+1751 
-1766 QGDATLQATYTIK
+1766 
-1779 NKSKEAV
+1779 
-1786 FVKGKWYAKD
+1786 
-1796 AVITTVTTDLNSKT
+1796 
-1810 VKVDDLPVGTYLVE
+1810 
-1824 ETGTHNTYHLGGYDR
+1824 
-1839 DNTTKFAETV
+1839 
-1849 HITPAKLEVK
+1849 
-1859 LTTIKGENETIA
+1859 
-1871 PENFVKRG
+1871 
-1879 SIKVEKH
+1879 
-1886 DNQTN
+1886 
-1891 NITPQGDAKLKATF
+1891 
-1905 NVVNKSANAIW
+1905 
-1916 YYTGTDRTKGKL
+1916 
-1928 VKPNEVVDTITTD
+1928 
-1941 DKTRIATI
+1941 
-1949 TNLPVGTYEVIETA
+1949 
-1963 ASESYD
+1963 

-2021 EWAQGDAGFAGAEF
+2021 EWAQGDAEFAGAEF

-2062 IRANDKG
+2062 ISANDKG
-2069 VAASGLDTLPIG
+2069 VASSGLDTLPIG

-2088 KAPTGYLLNEKWRK
+2088 KAPAGYLLNEKWRK

-2114 IQFTQIPEKAK
+2114 IQFTQIPEKAN
-2125 HNIDQNNANDKLAIA
+2125 HNIDQNNTNDKLAIA

-2152 FDHDRNTID
+2152 FDHDRNTTD

-2168 SQGDATLEGAK
+2168 PQGDATLEGAK

-2225 IREKSAPTGYLVNS
+2225 IREKSAPTGYLLNS
-2239 EWTTTFSIRENGK
+2239 AWTATFSIRENGK
-2252 VVESNSETTAP
+2252 VVEANSETTAP

-2282 TTNRNENQGDATLAG
+2282 TTDRNENQGDATLAG
-2297 AVISVINESKEAV
+2297 AVISVTNESKEAV

-2315 WHAKGEVVATMT
+2315 WYTKGEVVATMT

-2445 NPGEVVTTLVTK
+2445 NPGDVVTTLVTK

-2624 LGALPFGKYKL
+2624 VGALPFGKYKL

-2732 KPIKA
+2732 KPVKA
-2737 TKTFKA
+2737 KKTFKA

-2786 NDEGQSVYY
+2786 NDEDQSVYY

-2800 SASDKAT
+2800 SANDKAT

-2821 DTVKYTDL
+2821 DTVKYTNL

-2942 DKVTYKNLIVGKEY
+2942 DKVTYKNLIIGKEY

-3158 TTAKNKNTNTHTAN
+3158 TTAKNKDTNTHTAN

-3195 MAGQLM
+3195 MTGQLM

-3356 PEASLQGKT
+3356 PEIALQGKT

-3450 DADSKEI
+3450 DVDGKEI
-3457 VVRTEFEPKTANGV
+3457 VVRTEFEPKEANGV

-3533 AGIVAMISVMA
+3533 AGIVAMISVIA

>member
-71 FNIGEEVTLNVKPK
+71 FNIGEEVTLNVKPR

-130 ANVIRGPT
+130 ANAIRGPT

-162 SEGSKFDLNVKFKDG
+162 FEGSKFDLNVKFKDG

-249 KLNKIDKSKVPNLKD
+249 KLNKIDKSKVPKLKD

-412 NMYADGNFS
+412 NMHADGNFS

-506 LTQYGQK
+506 LTQYGQN

-823 VTVVAGQKGHSAPS
+823 VTVVAGQKGYSAPS

-850 LQKDTGDNYISGK
+850 LQKATGDNYISGR

-882 SLRYTLT
+882 SLKYTLT

-910 ISAPRGYAL
+910 VSAPRGYAL

-957 NALNAGQY
+957 NALNANQY

-1043 VAQGRLKIAGGTFA
+1043 PRAGLKIAGGTFA

-1072 QFNGKSMFVK
+1072 QFNGKGMYVK
-1082 NVDTN
+1082 NVDVNTGN
-1087 GPTAT
+1087 GS

-1107 EDKKEPGR
+1107 EKPDKPNENPN
-1115 LKFNKKDFDSHG
+1115 FTKKDADSHNTT
-1127 IVPQGDA
+1127 PQGDA
-1134 EMKTTTF
+1134 ELKDTTF
-1141 DVYNKSKNPIVY
+1141 DVYNKSKNPVVY
-1153 DGREYVVDAKVTT
+1153 GGKEYAVNDKIAT
-1166 VTVDPTTLVAT
+1166 VTVDATSLVAK
-1177 LRNELPYGEYE
+1177 LNADLPYGTYE
-1188 VVEASTHESYHKSA
+1188 VVEVSTHASYNKTAGPQTVTVDAAHKTIALS
-1202 PTQRATLDDAHR
+1202 
-1214 DMDLTFENQVKRGSI
+1214 FENQVKRGSI

-1254 IKNKSKEAVFVKGKW
+1254 IKNKSKNPVFVNGQW

-1276 TTVTTDLNS
+1276 TTVTTDASS
-1285 KTVKVDDLPVGTYL
+1285 KTVKVDGLPVGTYL
-1299 VEETGTHNTYHLG
+1299 VEETGTNDTYHLG

-1317 NTTKFAETV
+1317 KTTKFAETV

-1422 IATIANLPIGTY
+1422 IATITNLPIGTY
-1434 DVIETAAS
+1434 EVIETAAS
-1442 ESYDVNPYKRTVRIT
+1442 ESYDINPYKRTVRIT

-1523 NKTTNQKYDVGATVA
+1523 NKATGQKYDVGATVA
-1538 VIRANAQGVAASGL
+1538 VIRANAQGVAS
-1552 DTLPIG
+1552 
-1558 TYEIYESKAPT
+1558 
-1569 GYLLNEKWRKKFSV
+1569 
-1583 TPTDAGKFIKLMDI
+1583 
-1597 PEKAKHDYN
+1597 
-1606 ANDVSNKL
+1606 
-1614 VVADKV
+1614 
-1620 IRGGVR
+1620 
-1626 VHKFDTNR
+1626 
-1634 NTTEPKGDEE
+1634 
-1644 TPQGDAS
+1644 
-1651 IKGAVIEIVNK
+1651 
-1662 SPRHVFYEGKEYA
+1662 
-1675 PEAIIGTITTND
+1675 
-1687 KGIAE
+1687 
-1692 TANNVLPYGTYELR
+1692 
-1706 EKTAPESY
+1706 
-1714 HLNNTWK
+1714 
-1721 VTFSIRENGKVVEAN
+1721 
-1736 SSATSPLNED
+1736 
-1746 VKRGS
+1746 
-1751 IEIKKHDADTDSTTP
+1751 
-1766 QGDATLQATYTIK
+1766 
-1779 NKSKEAV
+1779 
-1786 FVKGKWYAKD
+1786 
-1796 AVITTVTTDLNSKT
+1796 
-1810 VKVDDLPVGTYLVE
+1810 
-1824 ETGTHNTYHLGGYDR
+1824 
-1839 DNTTKFAETV
+1839 
-1849 HITPAKLEVK
+1849 
-1859 LTTIKGENETIA
+1859 
-1871 PENFVKRG
+1871 
-1879 SIKVEKH
+1879 
-1886 DNQTN
+1886 
-1891 NITPQGDAKLKATF
+1891 
-1905 NVVNKSANAIW
+1905 
-1916 YYTGTDRTKGKL
+1916 
-1928 VKPNEVVDTITTD
+1928 
-1941 DKTRIATI
+1941 
-1949 TNLPVGTYEVIETA
+1949 
-1963 ASESYD
+1963 
-1969 INPYR
+1969 
-1974 RTVKVTA
+1974 
-1981 EKLDHLLNNANQ
+1981 
-1993 GANDAAAANI
+1993 
-2003 VKRGGVQVK
+2003 
-2012 KIDNDFVRN
+2012 
-2021 EWAQGDAGFAGAEF
+2021 
-2035 TIINRSAEAVYNKAT
+2035 
-2050 GQKYDVGATVAV
+2050 
-2062 IRANDKG
+2062 
-2069 VAASGLDTLPIG
+2069 SGLDTLPIG

-2114 IQFTQIPEKAK
+2114 IQFTQIPEKAN

-2152 FDHDRNTID
+2152 FDHDRNTTD

-2168 SQGDATLEGAK
+2168 PQGDATLEGAK

-2225 IREKSAPTGYLVNS
+2225 IREKSAPTGYLLNS

-2252 VVESNSETTAP
+2252 VVEANSETTAP

-2422 LNGITFEVRNASA
+2422 LNGITFEVRNASV

-2546 TLTNV
+2546 TLTNL

-2732 KPIKA
+2732 KPVKA

-2786 NDEGQSVYY
+2786 NDEDQSVYY

-2821 DTVKYTDL
+2821 DTVKYTNL

-2942 DKVTYKNLIVGKEY
+2942 DKVTYKNLIIGKEY

-3054 NQVII
+3054 NQVIV

-3087 LLVDGKPVVGKT
+3087 LLVDGKPVVGST

-3158 TTAKNKNTNTHTAN
+3158 TTAKNKDTNTHTAN

-3195 MAGQLM
+3195 MTGQLM

-3210 EVGKEVTVKF
+3210 AVGEEVTVKF

-3450 DADSKEI
+3450 DADGKEI

-3533 AGIVAMISVMA
+3533 VGIVAMISVMA

>member
-23 SALGSAAPAVVHA
+23 SALGSAAPAVAHA

-41 KTSENTRT
+41 KASGNTRT

-56 NGALTFGDSTDAKKK
+56 NGSTSFGDSSASSKTFRAGD
-71 FNIGEEVTLNVKPK
+71 EVRVMIKEN
-85 DGYSVEQIY
+85 DGYKKDRVYAVE
-94 VVDSNQELVDSKQ
+94 EESKI
-107 DANEVKF
+107 AVNGVEENNVLTF
-114 TMPDHD
+114 TMPDAD
-120 VKVYSNFKSG
+120 VKVYSSFAKKNDP
-130 ANVIRGPT
+130 IRGPT
-138 KYTKGNVSITKDDGS
+138 EVKGTFDEYIGSKIKELTGEDVTVTDHRQSIDIKGKNGTDRQKVKLYKGSGNKLYSYLPHNYDLKGNKYEIYQGETKRNIDYIK
-153 ELSFNENDY
+153 LSDSGLVTY
-162 SEGSKFDLNVKFKDG
+162 DLSSKSNLDW
-177 HVPVSILLKD
+177 
-187 GKGNVLKDV
+187 
-196 KMSKNGD
+196 
-203 SIKYSV
+203 
-209 EKAPKSLDV
+209 SLDV
-218 FVMTTDIKNLVS
+218 VTFLSINVSVNTDVTHTNFVEYNGKTS
-230 EKSDSNYQGEDLT
+230 E
-243 YDGFKK
+243 
-249 KLNKIDKSKVPNLKD
+249 
-264 PERVGLFVVKHTMFD
+264 
-279 ESVITEKDRFTD
+279 
-291 LYKDASDIKTYD
+291 
-303 MKKVSALLG
+303 
-312 QVSEETLVYDVSNDS
+312 LVYDVKDKSFIQNEES
-327 DYYVTYVRP
+327 YTKAIV
-336 FDGSKVNSVEMAENN
+336 DGTE
-351 IAGYLVN
+351 I
-358 DIHYD
+358 DIRD
-363 MESGLA
+363 
-369 YIPKKYFDNYK
+369 
-380 QHNKEATVDNL
+380 QKEV
-391 SPVQMQFME
+391 
-400 RRKGDR
+400 
-406 KLPVRV
+406 
-412 NMYADGNFS
+412 
-421 SDLVSSEVLNT
+421 
-432 RIDEEKLTVKL
+432 
-443 PKKVSL
+443 
-449 SDVLVVANG
+449 
-458 IPVANSAL
+458 
-466 YVSDGVLTIA
+466 
-476 QKSAT
+476 
-481 YGTVDIYYRDG
+481 
-492 SKLISYFGSKFDDR
+492 
-506 LTQYGQK
+506 
-513 DEYSKIEPN
+513 
-522 TLIPTAYAV
+522 
-531 SVGDLSYNAGN
+531 
-542 ARFSSDV
+542 
-549 NIGDIFT
+549 DIFT
-556 LTGYSYPKPSAVE
+556 SDFSHIKFEKKNTLLDRIKSVFNVLVPAEAKPSTISSRDFGRAYVRLTGVGQAPYDYYPTFKNYADSHGLSVVSGE
-569 NASST
+569 NASFSVTINGKTYT
-574 GAYPSGVWGYGG
+574 GWCIDHATMEPADGYYE
-586 TTSSGVPASTASVL
+586 
-600 NWIVGRGGSQPGH
+600 W
-613 VVEPPSNGS
+613 
-622 NNSVEIFGHT
+622 
-632 YFFSPTGEGGAGTG
+632 TG
-646 VAHTRGMEF
+646 
-655 NGETLT
+655 
-661 GSSGSVT
+661 T
-668 LNSSGMITVGCYHIA
+668 LNSSGRYDVVVHSQNGSAHPITGM
-683 VNGESNVIVRGGDGR
+683 GGLYANSG
-698 PYDSRTMY
+698 TQ
-706 LRVADIQ
+706 RVADFDIDA
-713 VGPDGSGY
+713 P
-721 VVFGMYLPMYGS
+721 F
-733 QSGGGFFKMTAQI
+733 
-746 PPRKGDY
+746 GDY
-753 RVRKSFESVKS
+753 NVQKTFENVKS

-769 QATFTMTPI
+769 SATFTLNGPS
-778 NIANQGVVTK
+778 GSVSK
-788 TVNGDGEIL
+788 TVSGNGNAY
-797 FEDLMAGQYVLTES
+797 FEDLIPGTYTLTETG
-811 AGNGFEPTMSQT
+811 ANGFVTNPPQT
-823 VTVVAGQKGHSAPS
+823 VTVIAGRTGSSAPTTTI
-837 SNISN
+837 NN
-842 RAKRGNFN
+842 VAKRGNFN

-882 SLRYTLT
+882 SLKYTLT
-889 TNEQGQASLQNI
+889 TNEQGQSSLQNI

-910 ISAPRGYAL
+910 VSAPRGYAL

-924 DVSVTN
+924 DVYVRD

-1043 VAQGRLKIAGGTFA
+1043 PRAGLKIAGGTFA
-1057 VVEKSAPTGYLVDGV
+1057 VVEKSAPIGYLVDGV
-1072 QFNGKSMFVK
+1072 QFNGKAMYVK
-1082 NVDTN
+1082 QVRTEGYGDFS
-1087 GPTAT
+1087 

-1101 ETVKAT
+1101 ETVKAA
-1107 EDKKEPGR
+1107 EDKKTPGR
-1115 LKFNKKDFDSHG
+1115 LRFNKKDADSHG
-1127 IVPQGDA
+1127 IVPQGGA

-1153 DGREYVVDAKVTT
+1153 DGREYAVDAKVTT

-1188 VVEASTHESYHKSA
+1188 VVETSTHESYHKSA
-1202 PTQRATLDDAHR
+1202 PTQRATLDDNHR

-1254 IKNKSKEAVFVKGKW
+1254 IKNKSKNPVFVNGQW

-1276 TTVTTDLNS
+1276 TTVTTDASS
-1285 KTVKVDDLPVGTYL
+1285 KTVKVDGLPVGTYL
-1299 VEETGTHNTYHLG
+1299 VEETGTNDTYHLG

-1317 NTTKFAETV
+1317 KTTKFAETV

-1387 SANAIWYYKGA
+1387 SVNAIWYYKGA
-1398 DRTQGKLVKPNEV
+1398 DRTQ
-1411 VDTITTDDKTR
+1411 
-1422 IATIANLPIGTY
+1422 
-1434 DVIETAAS
+1434 
-1442 ESYDVNPYKRTVRIT
+1442 
-1457 VQKLD
+1457 
-1462 HFLNNANQG
+1462 
-1471 ADDAAAANIVKR
+1471 
-1483 GGVQVKKIDNDFV
+1483 
-1496 RNEWAQGD
+1496 
-1504 AGFEGAEF
+1504 
-1512 TIINRS
+1512 
-1518 AEAVY
+1518 
-1523 NKTTNQKYDVGATVA
+1523 
-1538 VIRANAQGVAASGL
+1538 
-1552 DTLPIG
+1552 
-1558 TYEIYESKAPT
+1558 
-1569 GYLLNEKWRKKFSV
+1569 
-1583 TPTDAGKFIKLMDI
+1583 
-1597 PEKAKHDYN
+1597 
-1606 ANDVSNKL
+1606 
-1614 VVADKV
+1614 
-1620 IRGGVR
+1620 
-1626 VHKFDTNR
+1626 
-1634 NTTEPKGDEE
+1634 
-1644 TPQGDAS
+1644 
-1651 IKGAVIEIVNK
+1651 
-1662 SPRHVFYEGKEYA
+1662 
-1675 PEAIIGTITTND
+1675 
-1687 KGIAE
+1687 
-1692 TANNVLPYGTYELR
+1692 
-1706 EKTAPESY
+1706 
-1714 HLNNTWK
+1714 
-1721 VTFSIRENGKVVEAN
+1721 
-1736 SSATSPLNED
+1736 
-1746 VKRGS
+1746 
-1751 IEIKKHDADTDSTTP
+1751 
-1766 QGDATLQATYTIK
+1766 
-1779 NKSKEAV
+1779 
-1786 FVKGKWYAKD
+1786 
-1796 AVITTVTTDLNSKT
+1796 
-1810 VKVDDLPVGTYLVE
+1810 
-1824 ETGTHNTYHLGGYDR
+1824 
-1839 DNTTKFAETV
+1839 
-1849 HITPAKLEVK
+1849 
-1859 LTTIKGENETIA
+1859 
-1871 PENFVKRG
+1871 
-1879 SIKVEKH
+1879 
-1886 DNQTN
+1886 
-1891 NITPQGDAKLKATF
+1891 
-1905 NVVNKSANAIW
+1905 
-1916 YYTGTDRTKGKL
+1916 GKL

-2021 EWAQGDAGFAGAEF
+2021 EWAQGDAGFEGAEF

-2088 KAPTGYLLNEKWRK
+2088 KAPAGYLLNEKWRK

-2114 IQFTQIPEKAK
+2114 IQFTQIPEKAN

-2152 FDHDRNTID
+2152 FDHDRNTTD

-2168 SQGDATLEGAK
+2168 PQGDATLEGAK

-2225 IREKSAPTGYLVNS
+2225 IREKSAPTGYLLNS

-2252 VVESNSETTAP
+2252 VVEANSETTAP

-2315 WHAKGEVVATMT
+2315 WYAKGEVVATMT

-2563 NGEYYTDSTK
+2563 NGEYYTDSAK

-2578 KETNANDGLL
+2578 KETNANDSLL
-2588 AKIDAK
+2588 AKIDTK

-2732 KPIKA
+2732 KPVKA
-2737 TKTFKA
+2737 QKTFKA

-2786 NDEGQSVYY
+2786 NDEDQSVYY

-2821 DTVKYTDL
+2821 DTVKYTNL

-2909 VEQTVNVP
+2909 VEQTINVP

-2942 DKVTYKNLIVGKEY
+2942 DKVTYKNLIIGKEY

-3054 NQVII
+3054 NQVIV

-3158 TTAKNKNTNTHTAN
+3158 TTAKNKDTNTHTAN

-3195 MAGQLM
+3195 MTGQLM

-3287 QQVADTKER
+3287 GQVADTKER

-3450 DADSKEI
+3450 DADGKEI

>member
-23 SALGSAAPAVVHA
+23 SALGSAAPAVAYA

-41 KTSENTRT
+41 KASGNTRT

-56 NGALTFGDSTDAKKK
+56 NGSTSFGDSSASSKTFRAGD
-71 FNIGEEVTLNVKPK
+71 EVRVMIKEN
-85 DGYSVEQIY
+85 DGYKKDRVYAVE
-94 VVDSNQELVDSKQ
+94 EESKI
-107 DANEVKF
+107 AVNGVEENNVLTF
-114 TMPDHD
+114 TMPDAD
-120 VKVYSNFKSG
+120 VKVYSSFAKKNDP
-130 ANVIRGPT
+130 IRGPT
-138 KYTKGNVSITKDDGS
+138 EVKGTFDEYIGSKIKELTGEDVTVTDHRQSIDVKGKNGTDRQKVKLYKGNGNK
-153 ELSFNENDY
+153 LY
-162 SEGSKFDLNVKFKDG
+162 SYLPHNYDL
-177 HVPVSILLKD
+177 
-187 GKGNVLKDV
+187 KGNKYEIYQGETKRNIDYIKLSDSGLVTYDLS
-196 KMSKNGD
+196 SKSNLD
-203 SIKYSV
+203 W
-209 EKAPKSLDV
+209 SLDV
-218 FVMTTDIKNLVS
+218 VTFLSINVSVNTDVTHTNFVEYNGKTS
-230 EKSDSNYQGEDLT
+230 E
-243 YDGFKK
+243 
-249 KLNKIDKSKVPNLKD
+249 
-264 PERVGLFVVKHTMFD
+264 
-279 ESVITEKDRFTD
+279 
-291 LYKDASDIKTYD
+291 
-303 MKKVSALLG
+303 
-312 QVSEETLVYDVSNDS
+312 LVYDAKDKSFIQNEESYTKAIV
-327 DYYVTYVRP
+327 
-336 FDGSKVNSVEMAENN
+336 DGTE
-351 IAGYLVN
+351 I
-358 DIHYD
+358 DIRD
-363 MESGLA
+363 
-369 YIPKKYFDNYK
+369 
-380 QHNKEATVDNL
+380 QKEV
-391 SPVQMQFME
+391 
-400 RRKGDR
+400 
-406 KLPVRV
+406 
-412 NMYADGNFS
+412 
-421 SDLVSSEVLNT
+421 
-432 RIDEEKLTVKL
+432 
-443 PKKVSL
+443 
-449 SDVLVVANG
+449 
-458 IPVANSAL
+458 
-466 YVSDGVLTIA
+466 
-476 QKSAT
+476 
-481 YGTVDIYYRDG
+481 
-492 SKLISYFGSKFDDR
+492 
-506 LTQYGQK
+506 
-513 DEYSKIEPN
+513 
-522 TLIPTAYAV
+522 
-531 SVGDLSYNAGN
+531 
-542 ARFSSDV
+542 
-549 NIGDIFT
+549 DIFT
-556 LTGYSYPKPSAVE
+556 SDFSHIKFEKKNTLLDRIKSVFNVLVPAEAKPSTISSRDFGRAYVRLTGVGQAPYDYYPTFKNYADSHGLSVVSGE
-569 NASST
+569 NASFSVTINGKTYT
-574 GAYPSGVWGYGG
+574 GWCIDHATMEPADGYYE
-586 TTSSGVPASTASVL
+586 
-600 NWIVGRGGSQPGH
+600 W
-613 VVEPPSNGS
+613 
-622 NNSVEIFGHT
+622 
-632 YFFSPTGEGGAGTG
+632 TG
-646 VAHTRGMEF
+646 
-655 NGETLT
+655 
-661 GSSGSVT
+661 T
-668 LNSSGMITVGCYHIA
+668 LNSSGRYDVVVHSQNGSAHPITGM
-683 VNGESNVIVRGGDGR
+683 GGLYANSG
-698 PYDSRTMY
+698 TQ
-706 LRVADIQ
+706 RVADFDIDA
-713 VGPDGSGY
+713 P
-721 VVFGMYLPMYGS
+721 F
-733 QSGGGFFKMTAQI
+733 
-746 PPRKGDY
+746 GDY
-753 RVRKSFESVKS
+753 NVQKTFENVKS

-769 QATFTMTPI
+769 SATFTLNGPS
-778 NIANQGVVTK
+778 GSVSK
-788 TVNGDGEIL
+788 TVSGNGNAY
-797 FEDLMAGQYVLTES
+797 FEDLIPGTYTLTETG
-811 AGNGFEPTMSQT
+811 ANGFVTNPPQT
-823 VTVVAGQKGHSAPS
+823 VTVIAGRTGSSAPTTTI
-837 SNISN
+837 NN
-842 RAKRGNFN
+842 VAKRGNFN

-869 AGAQYELVLKNDN
+869 AGAHYELILKNDN
-882 SLRYTLT
+882 SLKYTLT

-910 ISAPRGYAL
+910 VSAPRGYAL

-924 DVSVTN
+924 DVYVRD

-957 NALNAGQY
+957 NALNANQY

-1043 VAQGRLKIAGGTFA
+1043 PRAGLKIAGGTFA

-1072 QFNGKSMFVK
+1072 QFNGKAMYVK
-1082 NVDTN
+1082 NVDVNTGN
-1087 GPTAT
+1087 GS

-1107 EDKKEPGR
+1107 EDKKKPGR
-1115 LKFNKKDFDSHG
+1115 LRFNKKDADSHG

-1153 DGREYVVDAKVTT
+1153 DGREYAVNAKVTT
-1166 VTVDPTTLVAT
+1166 VTVDPTTLVAS

-1188 VVEASTHESYHKSA
+1188 IVEASTHESYHKSA

-1317 NTTKFAETV
+1317 NTTKFTETV

-1369 ITPQGDAK
+1369 TTPQGDAK

-1387 SANAIWYYKGA
+1387 SANAIWYYKGS

-1422 IATIANLPIGTY
+1422 IATITNLPVGTY
-1434 DVIETAAS
+1434 EVIETAAS
-1442 ESYDVNPYKRTVRIT
+1442 ESYDINPYRRTVKVT
-1457 VQKLD
+1457 AEKLD
-1462 HFLNNANQG
+1462 HLLNNANQG
-1471 ADDAAAANIVKR
+1471 ANDAAAANIVKR

-1523 NKTTNQKYDVGATVA
+1523 NKATGQKYDVGATVA
-1538 VIRANAQGVAASGL
+1538 VIRANAQGVASSGL

-1597 PEKAKHDYN
+1597 PEKAKHNYD
-1606 ANDVSNKL
+1606 ANEAGDKL
-1614 VVADKV
+1614 AVADKV

-1746 VKRGS
+1746 IKRGS

-1839 DNTTKFAETV
+1839 DNTTKFTETV

-1891 NITPQGDAKLKATF
+1891 NTTPQGDAKLKATF

-1916 YYTGTDRTKGKL
+1916 YYKGSDRTQGKL

-2021 EWAQGDAGFAGAEF
+2021 EWAQGDAGFEGAEF

-2062 IRANDKG
+2062 IRANAQG
-2069 VAASGLDTLPIG
+2069 VASSGLDTLPIG

-2114 IQFTQIPEKAK
+2114 IQFTQIPEKSN

-2152 FDHDRNTID
+2152 FDHDRNTTD

-2168 SQGDATLEGAK
+2168 PQGDATLEGAK

-2225 IREKSAPTGYLVNS
+2225 IREKSAPTGYLLNS

-2252 VVESNSETTAP
+2252 VVEANSETTAP

-2445 NPGEVVTTLVTK
+2445 NPGDVVTTLVTK

-2501 IRKDGEVVKADK
+2501 IRKDGEVVK
-2513 ENKPL
+2513 
-2518 VFKNQ
+2518 Q
-2523 VVRSDF
+2523 VAGV
-2529 EFVKI
+2529 
-2534 VDTTSERLHTVF
+2534 HT
-2546 TLTNV
+2546 
-2551 TTGERHVIVTDK
+2551 
-2563 NGEYYTDSTK
+2563 
-2573 GFEHD
+2573 
-2578 KETNANDGLL
+2578 
-2588 AKIDAK
+2588 
-2594 EMIYMKD
+2594 KD
-2601 VKNGTGTWFGNAE
+2601 
-2614 DGSKATPNNK
+2614 
-2624 LGALPFGKYKL
+2624 
-2635 QEVRTDTNTGLALQS
+2635 Q
-2650 FEFYVYRHERTVHGG
+2650 
-2665 TVTDDRVP
+2665 
-2673 PKVGTQALDKET
+2673 
-2685 NDHVGQAQGK
+2685 
-2695 RIITDRVKYQ
+2695 
-2705 GARMYKEYTVEG
+2705 
-2717 TLMNAETGA
+2717 
-2726 PILVGG
+2726 
-2732 KPIKA
+2732 IKA
-2737 TKTFKA
+2737 
-2743 EQTDGYVD
+2743 
-2751 IEFVI
+2751 I
-2756 EDASVLLGTKTV
+2756 V
-2768 AFEDLLEG
+2768 A
-2776 EIKVASHADI
+2776 
-2786 NDEGQSVYY
+2786 
-2795 PKVKT
+2795 
-2800 SASDKAT
+2800 
-2807 NDRITTHGGKQIFV
+2807 
-2821 DTVKYTDL
+2821 
-2829 LPGKEYTVKGTL
+2829 
-2841 MDKETKKPLMVD
+2841 
-2853 GKPVT
+2853 
-2858 SETKFKP
+2858 
-2865 EKKDGEVKLEFEVE
+2865 
-2879 TKELSGK
+2879 
-2886 QIVVFERVEYGGKV
+2886 
-2900 VGVHEDIED
+2900 
-2909 VEQTVNVP
+2909 
-2917 GLKTNAS
+2917 
-2924 SKTTGSQM
+2924 
-2932 APAKDKEVIV
+2932 
-2942 DKVTYKNLIVGKEY
+2942 
-2956 TIKGKLMNKATGKP
+2956 
-2970 VEGAEASKTFVA
+2970 
-2982 DKKDGFVEL
+2982 
-2991 EFVVDASKLAGETV
+2991 
-3005 VAFERLEFNKI
+3005 
-3016 DIAFHEDIEDNDQS
+3016 
-3030 VNIPKVGTKAQGK
+3030 
-3043 ETGNNIVPAVG
+3043 
-3054 NQVII
+3054 
-3059 DTVEYKNLIVGKEYT
+3059 
-3074 VEGKLMDKTTGKE
+3074 
-3087 LLVDGKPVVGKT
+3087 
-3099 TFTPKAKDGKVE
+3099 
-3111 IEFTVPAEKLAGTS
+3111 
-3125 LVVFEDVLHGGKLV
+3125 
-3139 GFHHDINDEEQTVN
+3139 
-3153 IPHIG
+3153 
-3158 TTAKNKNTNTHTAN
+3158 
-3172 AGKKQT
+3172 
-3178 IVDTVRY
+3178 
-3185 KNLVVGKEYT
+3185 
-3195 MAGQLM
+3195 
-3201 KKVNDGKPS
+3201 
-3210 EVGKEVTVKF
+3210 
-3220 TPKEKDGSIDLTFE
+3220 
-3234 VDLDELAG
+3234 
-3242 ETVVAFETLKEGKVT
+3242 
-3257 IAVHHDINDEDQSVN
+3257 
-3272 IPKLKTNASDKTTGT
+3272 
-3287 QQVADTKER
+3287 
-3296 VIVDKV
+3296 
-3302 TYHNLRVG
+3302 
-3310 ETYTVEG
+3310 
-3317 VLMDKETGKPLLV
+3317 
-3330 DGNEVKATKEFQ
+3330 
-3342 PTEKDGVVELEFTI
+3342 
-3356 PEASLQGKT
+3356 
-3365 LVVFEDLLQDGKK
+3365 
-3378 VGTHSDINDE
+3378 
-3388 DQSVHVLKVGTTAT
+3388 
-3402 AADGKT
+3402 
-3408 KELGSAPETKLKD
+3408 ELG
-3421 FVKYENLKVGE
+3421 
-3432 KVYVEGRVHDKS
+3432 
-3444 TGEVLK
+3444 
-3450 DADSKEI
+3450 
-3457 VVRTEFEPKTANGV
+3457 
-3471 LEMEFTLDTS
+3471 
-3481 NLVDKELVVTEKV
+3481 
-3494 FNAKGV
+3494 
-3500 LIGEHFDLNDKGQ
+3500 
-3513 TVKVLPKPETVKP
+3513 
-3526 NTGVDSM
+3526 
-3533 AGIVAMISVMA
+3533 
-3544 MVIGVAFIVLAR
+3544 
-3556 RRNI
+3556 

>member
-23 SALGSAAPAVVHA
+23 SALGSAAPAVAHA

-41 KTSENTRT
+41 KASGNTRT

-56 NGALTFGDSTDAKKK
+56 NGSTSFGDSSASSKTFRAGD
-71 FNIGEEVTLNVKPK
+71 EVRVMIKEN
-85 DGYSVEQIY
+85 DGYKKDRVYAVE
-94 VVDSNQELVDSKQ
+94 EESKI
-107 DANEVKF
+107 AVNGVEENNVLTF
-114 TMPDHD
+114 TMPDAD
-120 VKVYSNFKSG
+120 VKVYSSFAKKNDP
-130 ANVIRGPT
+130 IRGPT
-138 KYTKGNVSITKDDGS
+138 DVKGTFDEYIGSKIKELTGEDVTVTDHRQSIDVKGKNGTDRQKVKLYKGSGNKLYSYLPHNYDLKGNKYEIYQGETKRNIDYIK
-153 ELSFNENDY
+153 LSDSGLVTY
-162 SEGSKFDLNVKFKDG
+162 DLSSKSNLDW
-177 HVPVSILLKD
+177 
-187 GKGNVLKDV
+187 
-196 KMSKNGD
+196 
-203 SIKYSV
+203 
-209 EKAPKSLDV
+209 SLDV
-218 FVMTTDIKNLVS
+218 VTFLSINVSVNTDVTHTNFVEYNGKTS
-230 EKSDSNYQGEDLT
+230 E
-243 YDGFKK
+243 
-249 KLNKIDKSKVPNLKD
+249 
-264 PERVGLFVVKHTMFD
+264 
-279 ESVITEKDRFTD
+279 
-291 LYKDASDIKTYD
+291 
-303 MKKVSALLG
+303 
-312 QVSEETLVYDVSNDS
+312 LVYDVKDKSFIQNEEA
-327 DYYVTYVRP
+327 YTKAIV
-336 FDGSKVNSVEMAENN
+336 DGTE
-351 IAGYLVN
+351 I
-358 DIHYD
+358 DIRD
-363 MESGLA
+363 
-369 YIPKKYFDNYK
+369 
-380 QHNKEATVDNL
+380 QKEV
-391 SPVQMQFME
+391 
-400 RRKGDR
+400 
-406 KLPVRV
+406 
-412 NMYADGNFS
+412 
-421 SDLVSSEVLNT
+421 
-432 RIDEEKLTVKL
+432 
-443 PKKVSL
+443 
-449 SDVLVVANG
+449 
-458 IPVANSAL
+458 
-466 YVSDGVLTIA
+466 
-476 QKSAT
+476 
-481 YGTVDIYYRDG
+481 
-492 SKLISYFGSKFDDR
+492 
-506 LTQYGQK
+506 
-513 DEYSKIEPN
+513 
-522 TLIPTAYAV
+522 
-531 SVGDLSYNAGN
+531 
-542 ARFSSDV
+542 
-549 NIGDIFT
+549 DIFT
-556 LTGYSYPKPSAVE
+556 SDFSHIKFEKKNTLLDRIKSVFNVLVPAEAKPSTISSRDFGRAYVRLTGVGQAPYDYYPTFKNYADSHGLSVVSGE
-569 NASST
+569 NASFSVTINGKTYT
-574 GAYPSGVWGYGG
+574 GWCIDHATMEPADGYYE
-586 TTSSGVPASTASVL
+586 
-600 NWIVGRGGSQPGH
+600 W
-613 VVEPPSNGS
+613 
-622 NNSVEIFGHT
+622 
-632 YFFSPTGEGGAGTG
+632 TG
-646 VAHTRGMEF
+646 
-655 NGETLT
+655 
-661 GSSGSVT
+661 T
-668 LNSSGMITVGCYHIA
+668 LNSSGRYDVVVHSQNGSAHPITGM
-683 VNGESNVIVRGGDGR
+683 GGLYANSG
-698 PYDSRTMY
+698 TQ
-706 LRVADIQ
+706 RVADFDIDA
-713 VGPDGSGY
+713 P
-721 VVFGMYLPMYGS
+721 F
-733 QSGGGFFKMTAQI
+733 
-746 PPRKGDY
+746 GDY
-753 RVRKSFESVKS
+753 NVQKTFENVKS

-769 QATFTMTPI
+769 SATFTLNGPS
-778 NIANQGVVTK
+778 GSVSK
-788 TVNGDGEIL
+788 TVSGNGNAY
-797 FEDLMAGQYVLTES
+797 FEDLIPGTYTLTETG
-811 AGNGFEPTMSQT
+811 ANGFVTNPPQT
-823 VTVVAGQKGHSAPS
+823 VTVIAGRTGSSAPTTTI
-837 SNISN
+837 NN
-842 RAKRGNFN
+842 VAKRGNFN
-850 LQKDTGDNYISGK
+850 LQKNTGDNYISGK

-882 SLRYTLT
+882 SLKYTLT

-910 ISAPRGYAL
+910 VSAPRGYAL

-924 DVSVTN
+924 DVYVRD

-957 NALNAGQY
+957 NALNANQY

-1043 VAQGRLKIAGGTFA
+1043 PRAGLKIAGGTFA

-1072 QFNGKSMFVK
+1072 QFNGKAMYVK
-1082 NVDTN
+1082 QVTVGTD
-1087 GPTAT
+1087 GRST
-1092 RVTVEQPTN
+1092 RVEVDQPTN
-1101 ETVKAT
+1101 ETVKAA
-1107 EDKKEPGR
+1107 EDKKKPGR
-1115 LKFNKKDFDSHG
+1115 LRFNKKDADSHG
-1127 IVPQGDA
+1127 IIPQGDA

-1153 DGREYVVDAKVTT
+1153 DGREYAVDAKVTT
-1166 VTVDPTTLVAT
+1166 VTVDPTTLVAS

-1202 PTQRATLDDAHR
+1202 PTQRATLDDVHR

-1254 IKNKSKEAVFVKGKW
+1254 IKNKSKNPVFVNGQW

-1276 TTVTTDLNS
+1276 TTVTTDAS
-1285 KTVKVDDLPVGTYL
+1285 SRTVKVDGLPVGTYL
-1299 VEETGTHNTYHLG
+1299 VEETGTNDTYYLG

-1317 NTTKFAETV
+1317 KTTKFAETV

-1369 ITPQGDAK
+1369 TTPQGDAK

-1422 IATIANLPIGTY
+1422 IATIANLPI
-1434 DVIETAAS
+1434 
-1442 ESYDVNPYKRTVRIT
+1442 
-1457 VQKLD
+1457 
-1462 HFLNNANQG
+1462 
-1471 ADDAAAANIVKR
+1471 
-1483 GGVQVKKIDNDFV
+1483 
-1496 RNEWAQGD
+1496 
-1504 AGFEGAEF
+1504 
-1512 TIINRS
+1512 
-1518 AEAVY
+1518 
-1523 NKTTNQKYDVGATVA
+1523 
-1538 VIRANAQGVAASGL
+1538 
-1552 DTLPIG
+1552 
-1558 TYEIYESKAPT
+1558 
-1569 GYLLNEKWRKKFSV
+1569 
-1583 TPTDAGKFIKLMDI
+1583 
-1597 PEKAKHDYN
+1597 
-1606 ANDVSNKL
+1606 
-1614 VVADKV
+1614 
-1620 IRGGVR
+1620 
-1626 VHKFDTNR
+1626 
-1634 NTTEPKGDEE
+1634 
-1644 TPQGDAS
+1644 
-1651 IKGAVIEIVNK
+1651 
-1662 SPRHVFYEGKEYA
+1662 
-1675 PEAIIGTITTND
+1675 
-1687 KGIAE
+1687 
-1692 TANNVLPYGTYELR
+1692 
-1706 EKTAPESY
+1706 
-1714 HLNNTWK
+1714 
-1721 VTFSIRENGKVVEAN
+1721 
-1736 SSATSPLNED
+1736 
-1746 VKRGS
+1746 
-1751 IEIKKHDADTDSTTP
+1751 
-1766 QGDATLQATYTIK
+1766 
-1779 NKSKEAV
+1779 
-1786 FVKGKWYAKD
+1786 
-1796 AVITTVTTDLNSKT
+1796 
-1810 VKVDDLPVGTYLVE
+1810 
-1824 ETGTHNTYHLGGYDR
+1824 
-1839 DNTTKFAETV
+1839 
-1849 HITPAKLEVK
+1849 
-1859 LTTIKGENETIA
+1859 
-1871 PENFVKRG
+1871 
-1879 SIKVEKH
+1879 
-1886 DNQTN
+1886 
-1891 NITPQGDAKLKATF
+1891 
-1905 NVVNKSANAIW
+1905 
-1916 YYTGTDRTKGKL
+1916 
-1928 VKPNEVVDTITTD
+1928 
-1941 DKTRIATI
+1941 
-1949 TNLPVGTYEVIETA
+1949 GTYEVIETA

-2114 IQFTQIPEKAK
+2114 IQFTQIPEKAN

-2140 DKVIRGDVRVHK
+2140 DKVIRGDARVHK
-2152 FDHDRNTID
+2152 FDHDRNTTD

-2168 SQGDATLEGAK
+2168 PQGDATLEGAK

-2252 VVESNSETTAP
+2252 VVEANSETTAP

-2354 SEGYLLNDKWKV
+2354 SEGYLLNDKWRV

-2410 KDHNGANGEAAS
+2410 KNHDGANGEAAS
-2422 LNGITFEVRNASA
+2422 LNGITFEIRNASA

-2578 KETNANDGLL
+2578 KETNANDSLL

-2732 KPIKA
+2732 KPVKA

-2786 NDEGQSVYY
+2786 NDEDQSVYY

-2821 DTVKYTDL
+2821 DTVKYTNL

-2932 APAKDKEVIV
+2932 APARDKEVIV
-2942 DKVTYKNLIVGKEY
+2942 DKVTYKNLIIGKEY

-2970 VEGAEASKTFVA
+2970 VEGVEASKTFVA

-3087 LLVDGKPVVGKT
+3087 LLVDGKPVVGST

-3158 TTAKNKNTNTHTAN
+3158 TTAKNKDTNTHTAN

-3195 MAGQLM
+3195 MTGQLM

-3450 DADSKEI
+3450 DADGKEI

>member
-23 SALGSAAPAVVHA
+23 SALGSAAPAVAHA
-36 RNEMK
+36 RNEMN

-56 NGALTFGDSTDAKKK
+56 NGALTFGDSTDVKKK
-71 FNIGEEVTLNVKPK
+71 FNIGDEVTLNVKPK

-130 ANVIRGPT
+130 ANAIRGPT
-138 KYTKGNVSITKDDGS
+138 KYTKGDVSITKDDGS

-336 FDGSKVNSVEMAENN
+336 FDDSKVNSVEMAENN

-412 NMYADGNFS
+412 NMHADGNFS

-574 GAYPSGVWGYGG
+574 GVYPSGVWGYGG

-823 VTVVAGQKGHSAPS
+823 VTVIAGQKGYSAPS

-869 AGAQYELVLKNDN
+869 AGAQYELILKNDN
-882 SLRYTLT
+882 SLKYTLT
-889 TNEQGQASLQNI
+889 TNEQGQAGLQNI

-910 ISAPRGYAL
+910 VSAPRGYAL

-957 NALNAGQY
+957 NALNASQY

-1043 VAQGRLKIAGGTFA
+1043 PRAGLKIAGGTFA

-1072 QFNGKSMFVK
+1072 QFNGKGMYVK
-1082 NVDTN
+1082 QVRTEGYGDFS
-1087 GPTAT
+1087 

-1101 ETVKAT
+1101 ETVKAA
-1107 EDKKEPGR
+1107 EDKKTPGR
-1115 LKFNKKDFDSHG
+1115 LKFNKKDADSHG

-1153 DGREYVVDAKVTT
+1153 DGREYAVDAKVTT
-1166 VTVDPTTLVAT
+1166 VTVDPTTLVAS

-1202 PTQRATLDDAHR
+1202 PTQRATLDDNHR

-1254 IKNKSKEAVFVKGKW
+1254 IKNKSKNPVFVNGQW

-1276 TTVTTDLNS
+1276 TTVTTDASS
-1285 KTVKVDDLPVGTYL
+1285 KTVKVGGLPVGTYL
-1299 VEETGTHNTYHLG
+1299 VEETGTNDTYHLG

-1317 NTTKFAETV
+1317 KTTKFAETV

-1398 DRTQGKLVKPNEV
+1398 DRTQ
-1411 VDTITTDDKTR
+1411 
-1422 IATIANLPIGTY
+1422 
-1434 DVIETAAS
+1434 
-1442 ESYDVNPYKRTVRIT
+1442 
-1457 VQKLD
+1457 
-1462 HFLNNANQG
+1462 
-1471 ADDAAAANIVKR
+1471 
-1483 GGVQVKKIDNDFV
+1483 
-1496 RNEWAQGD
+1496 
-1504 AGFEGAEF
+1504 
-1512 TIINRS
+1512 
-1518 AEAVY
+1518 
-1523 NKTTNQKYDVGATVA
+1523 
-1538 VIRANAQGVAASGL
+1538 
-1552 DTLPIG
+1552 
-1558 TYEIYESKAPT
+1558 
-1569 GYLLNEKWRKKFSV
+1569 
-1583 TPTDAGKFIKLMDI
+1583 
-1597 PEKAKHDYN
+1597 
-1606 ANDVSNKL
+1606 
-1614 VVADKV
+1614 
-1620 IRGGVR
+1620 
-1626 VHKFDTNR
+1626 
-1634 NTTEPKGDEE
+1634 
-1644 TPQGDAS
+1644 
-1651 IKGAVIEIVNK
+1651 
-1662 SPRHVFYEGKEYA
+1662 
-1675 PEAIIGTITTND
+1675 
-1687 KGIAE
+1687 
-1692 TANNVLPYGTYELR
+1692 
-1706 EKTAPESY
+1706 
-1714 HLNNTWK
+1714 
-1721 VTFSIRENGKVVEAN
+1721 
-1736 SSATSPLNED
+1736 
-1746 VKRGS
+1746 
-1751 IEIKKHDADTDSTTP
+1751 
-1766 QGDATLQATYTIK
+1766 
-1779 NKSKEAV
+1779 
-1786 FVKGKWYAKD
+1786 
-1796 AVITTVTTDLNSKT
+1796 
-1810 VKVDDLPVGTYLVE
+1810 
-1824 ETGTHNTYHLGGYDR
+1824 
-1839 DNTTKFAETV
+1839 
-1849 HITPAKLEVK
+1849 
-1859 LTTIKGENETIA
+1859 
-1871 PENFVKRG
+1871 
-1879 SIKVEKH
+1879 
-1886 DNQTN
+1886 
-1891 NITPQGDAKLKATF
+1891 
-1905 NVVNKSANAIW
+1905 
-1916 YYTGTDRTKGKL
+1916 GKL

-2069 VAASGLDTLPIG
+2069 VASSGLDTLPIG

-2102 TFTVRPANAGTF
+2102 TFAVRPANAGTF
-2114 IQFTQIPEKAK
+2114 IQFTQIPEKAN
-2125 HNIDQNNANDKLAIA
+2125 HNIDQNNANNKLAIA

-2152 FDHDRNTID
+2152 FDHDRNTTD

-2168 SQGDATLEGAK
+2168 PQGDATLEGAK

-2186 PHHVFYNGKEYAPN
+2186 LHHVFYNGKEYAPN

-2239 EWTTTFSIRENGK
+2239 AWTTTFSIRENGK
-2252 VVESNSETTAP
+2252 VVEANSETTAP

-2327 TNDKGIAVLDNNAS
+2327 TNDKGIAVLDNSAS

-2435 KSVNIAGKFV
+2435 KSVNISGKFI

-2529 EFVKI
+2529 EFIKI

-2717 TLMNAETGA
+2717 TLMNSETGA

-2732 KPIKA
+2732 KPVKA
-2737 TKTFKA
+2737 KKTFKA

-2786 NDEGQSVYY
+2786 NDEDQSVYY

-2807 NDRITTHGGKQIFV
+2807 NDRITIHGGKQIFV
-2821 DTVKYTDL
+2821 DTVKYTNL

-2942 DKVTYKNLIVGKEY
+2942 DKVTYKNLIIGKEY

-3054 NQVII
+3054 NQVIV

-3099 TFTPKAKDGKVE
+3099 TFTSKAKDGKVE

-3408 KELGSAPETKLKD
+3408 KELGSTPETKLKD

-3450 DADSKEI
+3450 DADGKEI

-3533 AGIVAMISVMA
+3533 AGIVAIISVMA

>member
-23 SALGSAAPAVVHA
+23 SALGSAAPAVAHA
-36 RNEMK
+36 RNEMN

-56 NGALTFGDSTDAKKK
+56 NGALTFGDSTDVKKK
-71 FNIGEEVTLNVKPK
+71 FNIGDEVTLNVKPK

-130 ANVIRGPT
+130 ANAIRGPT
-138 KYTKGNVSITKDDGS
+138 KYTKGDVSITKDDGS

-336 FDGSKVNSVEMAENN
+336 FDDSKVNSVEMAENN

-412 NMYADGNFS
+412 NMHADGNFS

-769 QATFTMTPI
+769 QATFIMTPI

-823 VTVVAGQKGHSAPS
+823 VTVIAGQKGYSAPS

-869 AGAQYELVLKNDN
+869 AGAQYELILKNDN
-882 SLRYTLT
+882 SLKYTLT
-889 TNEQGQASLQNI
+889 TNEQGQAGLQNI

-910 ISAPRGYAL
+910 VSAPRGYAL

-957 NALNAGQY
+957 NALNASQY

-1043 VAQGRLKIAGGTFA
+1043 PRAGLKIAGGTFA

-1072 QFNGKSMFVK
+1072 QFNGKGMYVK
-1082 NVDTN
+1082 QVRTEGYGDLS
-1087 GPTAT
+1087 

-1101 ETVKAT
+1101 ETVKAA
-1107 EDKKEPGR
+1107 EDKKTPGR
-1115 LKFNKKDFDSHG
+1115 LKFNKKDADSHG

-1153 DGREYVVDAKVTT
+1153 DGREYAVDAKVTT
-1166 VTVDPTTLVAT
+1166 VTVDPTTLVAS

-1202 PTQRATLDDAHR
+1202 PTQRATLDDNHR

-1254 IKNKSKEAVFVKGKW
+1254 IKNKSKNPVFVNGQW

-1276 TTVTTDLNS
+1276 TTVTTDASS
-1285 KTVKVDDLPVGTYL
+1285 KTVKVGGLPVGAYL
-1299 VEETGTHNTYHLG
+1299 VEETGTNDTYHLG

-1317 NTTKFAETV
+1317 K
-1326 HITPAKLEVK
+1326 
-1336 LTTIKG
+1336 
-1342 ENETIAPENFV
+1342 
-1353 KRGSIKVEKH
+1353 
-1363 DNQTNN
+1363 
-1369 ITPQGDAK
+1369 
-1377 LKATFNVVNK
+1377 
-1387 SANAIWYYKGA
+1387 
-1398 DRTQGKLVKPNEV
+1398 
-1411 VDTITTDDKTR
+1411 
-1422 IATIANLPIGTY
+1422 
-1434 DVIETAAS
+1434 
-1442 ESYDVNPYKRTVRIT
+1442 
-1457 VQKLD
+1457 
-1462 HFLNNANQG
+1462 
-1471 ADDAAAANIVKR
+1471 
-1483 GGVQVKKIDNDFV
+1483 
-1496 RNEWAQGD
+1496 
-1504 AGFEGAEF
+1504 
-1512 TIINRS
+1512 
-1518 AEAVY
+1518 
-1523 NKTTNQKYDVGATVA
+1523 
-1538 VIRANAQGVAASGL
+1538 
-1552 DTLPIG
+1552 
-1558 TYEIYESKAPT
+1558 
-1569 GYLLNEKWRKKFSV
+1569 
-1583 TPTDAGKFIKLMDI
+1583 
-1597 PEKAKHDYN
+1597 
-1606 ANDVSNKL
+1606 
-1614 VVADKV
+1614 
-1620 IRGGVR
+1620 
-1626 VHKFDTNR
+1626 
-1634 NTTEPKGDEE
+1634 
-1644 TPQGDAS
+1644 
-1651 IKGAVIEIVNK
+1651 
-1662 SPRHVFYEGKEYA
+1662 
-1675 PEAIIGTITTND
+1675 
-1687 KGIAE
+1687 
-1692 TANNVLPYGTYELR
+1692 
-1706 EKTAPESY
+1706 
-1714 HLNNTWK
+1714 
-1721 VTFSIRENGKVVEAN
+1721 
-1736 SSATSPLNED
+1736 
-1746 VKRGS
+1746 
-1751 IEIKKHDADTDSTTP
+1751 
-1766 QGDATLQATYTIK
+1766 
-1779 NKSKEAV
+1779 
-1786 FVKGKWYAKD
+1786 
-1796 AVITTVTTDLNSKT
+1796 
-1810 VKVDDLPVGTYLVE
+1810 
-1824 ETGTHNTYHLGGYDR
+1824 
-1839 DNTTKFAETV
+1839 TTKFAETV

-2114 IQFTQIPEKAK
+2114 IQFTQIPEKAN

-2152 FDHDRNTID
+2152 FDHDRNTTD

-2168 SQGDATLEGAK
+2168 PQGDATLEGAK

-2200 DVIDVLTTDAKG
+2200 DVIDVLTTDVKG

-2252 VVESNSETTAP
+2252 VVEANSETTAP

-2380 SQVLEQQIIRGDV
+2380 SQALEQQIIRGDV

-2732 KPIKA
+2732 KPVKA
-2737 TKTFKA
+2737 KKTFKA

-2786 NDEGQSVYY
+2786 NDEDQSVYY

-2821 DTVKYTDL
+2821 DTVKYTNL

-2841 MDKETKKPLMVD
+2841 MDKETKKPLIVD

-3054 NQVII
+3054 NQVIV

-3087 LLVDGKPVVGKT
+3087 LLVDGKPVVGST
-3099 TFTPKAKDGKVE
+3099 TFTPKVKDGKVE

-3158 TTAKNKNTNTHTAN
+3158 TTAKNKDTNTHTAD

-3195 MAGQLM
+3195 MTGQLM

-3257 IAVHHDINDEDQSVN
+3257 IAVHHDINDENQSVN

-3408 KELGSAPETKLKD
+3408 KELGSVPETKLKD

-3450 DADSKEI
+3450 DADGKEI

-3526 NTGVDSM
+3526 NTGVDSI

>member
-23 SALGSAAPAVVHA
+23 SALGSVAPAVAHA

-41 KTSENTRT
+41 KASGNTRT

-56 NGALTFGDSTDAKKK
+56 NGLTSFGDSSSSSKTFRAGD
-71 FNIGEEVTLNVKPK
+71 EVRVMIKEN
-85 DGYSVEQIY
+85 DGYKKDRVYAVE
-94 VVDSNQELVDSKQ
+94 EESKV
-107 DANEVKF
+107 AVNGVEENNVLTF
-114 TMPDHD
+114 TMPDAD
-120 VKVYSNFKSG
+120 VKVYSSFAKKNDP
-130 ANVIRGPT
+130 IRGPT
-138 KYTKGNVSITKDDGS
+138 EVKGTFDEYIGSKIKELTGEDVTVTDHRQSIDVKGKNGTDRQKVKLYKGSGNKLYSYLPHNYDLKGNKYEIYQGETKRNIDYIK
-153 ELSFNENDY
+153 LSDSGLVTY
-162 SEGSKFDLNVKFKDG
+162 DLSSKSNLDW
-177 HVPVSILLKD
+177 
-187 GKGNVLKDV
+187 
-196 KMSKNGD
+196 
-203 SIKYSV
+203 
-209 EKAPKSLDV
+209 SLDV
-218 FVMTTDIKNLVS
+218 VTFLSINVSVNTDVTHTNFVEYNGKTS
-230 EKSDSNYQGEDLT
+230 E
-243 YDGFKK
+243 
-249 KLNKIDKSKVPNLKD
+249 
-264 PERVGLFVVKHTMFD
+264 
-279 ESVITEKDRFTD
+279 
-291 LYKDASDIKTYD
+291 
-303 MKKVSALLG
+303 
-312 QVSEETLVYDVSNDS
+312 LVYDVKDKSFIQNEES
-327 DYYVTYVRP
+327 YTKAIV
-336 FDGSKVNSVEMAENN
+336 DGTE
-351 IAGYLVN
+351 I
-358 DIHYD
+358 DIRD
-363 MESGLA
+363 
-369 YIPKKYFDNYK
+369 
-380 QHNKEATVDNL
+380 QKEV
-391 SPVQMQFME
+391 
-400 RRKGDR
+400 
-406 KLPVRV
+406 
-412 NMYADGNFS
+412 
-421 SDLVSSEVLNT
+421 
-432 RIDEEKLTVKL
+432 
-443 PKKVSL
+443 
-449 SDVLVVANG
+449 
-458 IPVANSAL
+458 
-466 YVSDGVLTIA
+466 
-476 QKSAT
+476 
-481 YGTVDIYYRDG
+481 
-492 SKLISYFGSKFDDR
+492 
-506 LTQYGQK
+506 
-513 DEYSKIEPN
+513 
-522 TLIPTAYAV
+522 
-531 SVGDLSYNAGN
+531 
-542 ARFSSDV
+542 
-549 NIGDIFT
+549 DIFT
-556 LTGYSYPKPSAVE
+556 SDFSHIKFEKKNTLLDRIKSVFNVLVPAEAKPSTISSRDFGRAYVRLTGVGQAPYDYYPTFKNYADSHGLSVVSGE
-569 NASST
+569 NASFSVTINGKTYT
-574 GAYPSGVWGYGG
+574 GWCIDHATMEPADGYYE
-586 TTSSGVPASTASVL
+586 
-600 NWIVGRGGSQPGH
+600 W
-613 VVEPPSNGS
+613 
-622 NNSVEIFGHT
+622 
-632 YFFSPTGEGGAGTG
+632 TG
-646 VAHTRGMEF
+646 
-655 NGETLT
+655 
-661 GSSGSVT
+661 T
-668 LNSSGMITVGCYHIA
+668 LNSSGRYDVVVHSQNGSAHPITGM
-683 VNGESNVIVRGGDGR
+683 GGLYANSG
-698 PYDSRTMY
+698 TQ
-706 LRVADIQ
+706 RVADFDIDA
-713 VGPDGSGY
+713 P
-721 VVFGMYLPMYGS
+721 F
-733 QSGGGFFKMTAQI
+733 
-746 PPRKGDY
+746 GDY
-753 RVRKSFESVKS
+753 NVQKTFENVKS

-769 QATFTMTPI
+769 SATFTLNGPS
-778 NIANQGVVTK
+778 GSVSK
-788 TVNGDGEIL
+788 TVSGNGNAY
-797 FEDLMAGQYVLTES
+797 FEDLIPGTYTLTETG
-811 AGNGFEPTMSQT
+811 ANGFVTNPPQT
-823 VTVVAGQKGHSAPS
+823 VTVIAGRTGSSAPTTTI
-837 SNISN
+837 NN
-842 RAKRGNFN
+842 VAKRGNFN

-882 SLRYTLT
+882 SLKYTLT

-910 ISAPRGYAL
+910 VSAPRGYAL

-924 DVSVTN
+924 DVYVRD

-957 NALNAGQY
+957 NGLNAGQY

-1029 PYKTDAASLDNIFD
+1029 PYKTDAANIDNLFD
-1043 VAQGRLKIAGGTFA
+1043 VQNGRLKIAGGTFA
-1057 VVEKSAPTGYLVDGV
+1057 IVEKTAPTGYLVDGV
-1072 QFNGKSMFVK
+1072 QFNGKSMYVK
-1082 NVDTN
+1082 NVNTEA
-1087 GPTAT
+1087 GGGRAT
-1092 RVTVEQPTN
+1092 RVEVDQPTN
-1101 ETVKAT
+1101 ETVKAA
-1107 EDKKEPGR
+1107 EDKKTPGR
-1115 LKFNKKDFDSHG
+1115 LRFNKKDADSHG

-1153 DGREYVVDAKVTT
+1153 DGREYAVDAKVTT
-1166 VTVDPTTLVAT
+1166 VTVDPITLVAT

-1202 PTQRATLDDAHR
+1202 PTQRATLDDNHR

-1254 IKNKSKEAVFVKGKW
+1254 IKNKSKNPVFVNGQW

-1276 TTVTTDLNS
+1276 TTVTTDASS
-1285 KTVKVDDLPVGTYL
+1285 KTVKVDGLPVGTYL
-1299 VEETGTHNTYHLG
+1299 VEETGTNDTYHLG

-1317 NTTKFAETV
+1317 KTTKFAETV
-1326 HITPAKLEVK
+1326 HITPAKLEVR

-1342 ENETIAPENFV
+1342 QNETIAPENFV

-1369 ITPQGDAK
+1369 TTPQGDAK

-1442 ESYDVNPYKRTVRIT
+1442 ESYDVNPYKRTVKIT

-1538 VIRANAQGVAASGL
+1538 VIRANAQGVASSGL

-1569 GYLLNEKWRKKFSV
+1569 GYLLNEKWRKTFTV
-1583 TPTDAGKFIKLMDI
+1583 RPENAGTFIKLMDI

-1606 ANDVSNKL
+1606 ANDASNKL
-1614 VVADKV
+1614 AVADKV

-1706 EKTAPESY
+1706 EKTAPEYY

-2114 IQFTQIPEKAK
+2114 IQFTQIPEKAN

-2152 FDHDRNTID
+2152 FDHDRNTTD

-2168 SQGDATLEGAK
+2168 PQGDATLEGAK

-2200 DVIDVLTTDAKG
+2200 DVIDVLTTDVKG

-2252 VVESNSETTAP
+2252 VVEANSETTAP

-2380 SQVLEQQIIRGDV
+2380 SQALEQQIIRGDV

-2732 KPIKA
+2732 KPVKA
-2737 TKTFKA
+2737 KKTFKA

-2786 NDEGQSVYY
+2786 NDEDQSVYY

-2821 DTVKYTDL
+2821 DTVKYTNL

-2841 MDKETKKPLMVD
+2841 MDKETKKPLIVD
-2853 GKPVT
+2853 GKPVI

-2932 APAKDKEVIV
+2932 TPAKDKEVIV

-3054 NQVII
+3054 NQVIV

-3087 LLVDGKPVVGKT
+3087 LLVDGKPVVGST

-3158 TTAKNKNTNTHTAN
+3158 TTAKNKDTNTHTAN

-3195 MAGQLM
+3195 MTGQLM

-3257 IAVHHDINDEDQSVN
+3257 IAVHHDINDKDQSVN

-3388 DQSVHVLKVGTTAT
+3388 GQSVHVLKVGTTAT

-3450 DADSKEI
+3450 DVDGKEI

>member
-23 SALGSAAPAVVHA
+23 SALGSAAPAVAHA

-56 NGALTFGDSTDAKKK
+56 NGTLTFGDSTDAKKK

-130 ANVIRGPT
+130 ANAIRGPT

-412 NMYADGNFS
+412 NMHADGNFS

-556 LTGYSYPKPSAVE
+556 LTGYSYPKPLAVE

-613 VVEPPSNGS
+613 VVEPSSNGS

-811 AGNGFEPTMSQT
+811 AGNGFEPTTSQT
-823 VTVVAGQKGHSAPS
+823 VTVVAGQKGYSAPS

-910 ISAPRGYAL
+910 VSAPRGYAL

-924 DVSVTN
+924 DVYVRD

-973 VGAVFTLTLYE
+973 VGAVFTLILYE

-1043 VAQGRLKIAGGTFA
+1043 TAQSRLKIAGGTYA
-1057 VVEKSAPTGYLVDGV
+1057 VVEKTAPTGYVVDGV

-1082 NVDTN
+1082 NVNVSRTIN
-1087 GPTAT
+1087 PEL
-1092 RVTVEQPTN
+1092 VTVEQPTN

-1107 EDKKEPGR
+1107 EDKKTPGR

-1153 DGREYVVDAKVTT
+1153 DGREYAVDAKVTT
-1166 VTVDPTTLVAT
+1166 VTVDPTTLVAS

-1202 PTQRATLDDAHR
+1202 PTQRATLDDNHR

-1229 EIKKHDAD
+1229 EIRKHDAD

-1254 IKNKSKEAVFVKGKW
+1254 IKNKSKNPVFVNGQW

-1326 HITPAKLEVK
+1326 HITPVKLEVK

-1369 ITPQGDAK
+1369 ITSQGDAK

-1387 SANAIWYYKGA
+1387 SANAIWYYTGT
-1398 DRTQGKLVKPNEV
+1398 DRTKGKLVKPNEV

-1422 IATIANLPIGTY
+1422 IATIANLPVGTY
-1434 DVIETAAS
+1434 EVIETAAS
-1442 ESYDVNPYKRTVRIT
+1442 ESYDINPYRRTVKVT
-1457 VQKLD
+1457 AEKLD
-1462 HFLNNANQG
+1462 HLLNNANQG
-1471 ADDAAAANIVKR
+1471 ANDAAAANIVKR

-1496 RNEWAQGD
+1496 RTEWAQGD

-1569 GYLLNEKWRKKFSV
+1569 GYLLNEKWRK
-1583 TPTDAGKFIKLMDI
+1583 
-1597 PEKAKHDYN
+1597 
-1606 ANDVSNKL
+1606 
-1614 VVADKV
+1614 
-1620 IRGGVR
+1620 
-1626 VHKFDTNR
+1626 
-1634 NTTEPKGDEE
+1634 
-1644 TPQGDAS
+1644 
-1651 IKGAVIEIVNK
+1651 
-1662 SPRHVFYEGKEYA
+1662 
-1675 PEAIIGTITTND
+1675 
-1687 KGIAE
+1687 
-1692 TANNVLPYGTYELR
+1692 
-1706 EKTAPESY
+1706 
-1714 HLNNTWK
+1714 
-1721 VTFSIRENGKVVEAN
+1721 
-1736 SSATSPLNED
+1736 
-1746 VKRGS
+1746 
-1751 IEIKKHDADTDSTTP
+1751 
-1766 QGDATLQATYTIK
+1766 
-1779 NKSKEAV
+1779 
-1786 FVKGKWYAKD
+1786 
-1796 AVITTVTTDLNSKT
+1796 
-1810 VKVDDLPVGTYLVE
+1810 
-1824 ETGTHNTYHLGGYDR
+1824 
-1839 DNTTKFAETV
+1839 
-1849 HITPAKLEVK
+1849 
-1859 LTTIKGENETIA
+1859 
-1871 PENFVKRG
+1871 
-1879 SIKVEKH
+1879 
-1886 DNQTN
+1886 
-1891 NITPQGDAKLKATF
+1891 
-1905 NVVNKSANAIW
+1905 
-1916 YYTGTDRTKGKL
+1916 
-1928 VKPNEVVDTITTD
+1928 
-1941 DKTRIATI
+1941 
-1949 TNLPVGTYEVIETA
+1949 
-1963 ASESYD
+1963 
-1969 INPYR
+1969 
-1974 RTVKVTA
+1974 
-1981 EKLDHLLNNANQ
+1981 
-1993 GANDAAAANI
+1993 
-2003 VKRGGVQVK
+2003 
-2012 KIDNDFVRN
+2012 
-2021 EWAQGDAGFAGAEF
+2021 
-2035 TIINRSAEAVYNKAT
+2035 
-2050 GQKYDVGATVAV
+2050 
-2062 IRANDKG
+2062 
-2069 VAASGLDTLPIG
+2069 
-2081 TYEIYES
+2081 
-2088 KAPTGYLLNEKWRK
+2088 

-2114 IQFTQIPEKAK
+2114 IQFTQIPEKANY
-2125 HNIDQNNANDKLAIA
+2125 NIDQNNANDKLAIA

-2152 FDHDRNTID
+2152 FDHDRNTTD

-2168 SQGDATLEGAK
+2168 PQGDATLEGAK

-2200 DVIDVLTTDAKG
+2200 DVIDVLTTDVKG

-2252 VVESNSETTAP
+2252 VVEANSETTAP

-2380 SQVLEQQIIRGDV
+2380 SQALEQQIIRGDV

-2732 KPIKA
+2732 KPVKA
-2737 TKTFKA
+2737 KKTFKA

-2786 NDEGQSVYY
+2786 NDEDQSVYY

-2821 DTVKYTDL
+2821 DTVKYTNL

-2841 MDKETKKPLMVD
+2841 MDKETKKPLIVD

-3054 NQVII
+3054 NQVIV

-3087 LLVDGKPVVGKT
+3087 LLVDGKPVVGST
-3099 TFTPKAKDGKVE
+3099 TFTPKVKDGKVE

-3158 TTAKNKNTNTHTAN
+3158 TTAKNKDTNTHTAN

-3195 MAGQLM
+3195 MTGQLM

-3388 DQSVHVLKVGTTAT
+3388 DQSVHVLKVGTIAT

-3444 TGEVLK
+3444 TGEILK
-3450 DADSKEI
+3450 DANGKEI
-3457 VVRTEFEPKTANGV
+3457 VVRTEFEPKEANGV

-3500 LIGEHFDLNDKGQ
+3500 LISEHFDLNDKGQ
-3513 TVKVLPKPETVKP
+3513 TVKVLPKLETVKP

-3533 AGIVAMISVMA
+3533 AGIVAIISVMA

>member
-23 SALGSAAPAVVHA
+23 SALGSAAPAVAHA

-41 KTSENTRT
+41 KASGNTRT

-56 NGALTFGDSTDAKKK
+56 NGSTSFGDSSASSKTFRAGD
-71 FNIGEEVTLNVKPK
+71 EVRVMIKEN
-85 DGYSVEQIY
+85 DGYKKDRVYAVE
-94 VVDSNQELVDSKQ
+94 EESKV
-107 DANEVKF
+107 AVNGVEENNVLTF
-114 TMPDHD
+114 TMPDAD
-120 VKVYSNFKSG
+120 VKVYSSFAKKNDP
-130 ANVIRGPT
+130 IRGPT
-138 KYTKGNVSITKDDGS
+138 EVKGTFDEYIGSKIKELTGEDVTVTDHRQSIDVKGKNGTDRQKVKLYKGSGNKLYSYLPHNYDLKGNKYEIYQGETKRNIDYIK
-153 ELSFNENDY
+153 LSDSGLVTY
-162 SEGSKFDLNVKFKDG
+162 DLSSKSNLDW
-177 HVPVSILLKD
+177 
-187 GKGNVLKDV
+187 
-196 KMSKNGD
+196 
-203 SIKYSV
+203 
-209 EKAPKSLDV
+209 SLDV
-218 FVMTTDIKNLVS
+218 VTFLSINVSVNTDVTHTNFVEYNGKTS
-230 EKSDSNYQGEDLT
+230 E
-243 YDGFKK
+243 
-249 KLNKIDKSKVPNLKD
+249 
-264 PERVGLFVVKHTMFD
+264 
-279 ESVITEKDRFTD
+279 
-291 LYKDASDIKTYD
+291 
-303 MKKVSALLG
+303 
-312 QVSEETLVYDVSNDS
+312 LVYDVKDKSFIQNEES
-327 DYYVTYVRP
+327 YTKAIV
-336 FDGSKVNSVEMAENN
+336 DGTE
-351 IAGYLVN
+351 I
-358 DIHYD
+358 DIRD
-363 MESGLA
+363 
-369 YIPKKYFDNYK
+369 
-380 QHNKEATVDNL
+380 QKEV
-391 SPVQMQFME
+391 
-400 RRKGDR
+400 
-406 KLPVRV
+406 
-412 NMYADGNFS
+412 
-421 SDLVSSEVLNT
+421 
-432 RIDEEKLTVKL
+432 
-443 PKKVSL
+443 
-449 SDVLVVANG
+449 
-458 IPVANSAL
+458 
-466 YVSDGVLTIA
+466 
-476 QKSAT
+476 
-481 YGTVDIYYRDG
+481 
-492 SKLISYFGSKFDDR
+492 
-506 LTQYGQK
+506 
-513 DEYSKIEPN
+513 
-522 TLIPTAYAV
+522 
-531 SVGDLSYNAGN
+531 
-542 ARFSSDV
+542 
-549 NIGDIFT
+549 DIFT
-556 LTGYSYPKPSAVE
+556 SDFSHIKFEKKNTLLDRIKSVFNVLVPAEAKPSTISSRDFGRAYVRLTGVGQAPYDYYPTFKNYADSHGLSVVSGE
-569 NASST
+569 NASFSVTINGKTYT
-574 GAYPSGVWGYGG
+574 GWCIDHATMEPADGYYE
-586 TTSSGVPASTASVL
+586 
-600 NWIVGRGGSQPGH
+600 W
-613 VVEPPSNGS
+613 
-622 NNSVEIFGHT
+622 
-632 YFFSPTGEGGAGTG
+632 TG
-646 VAHTRGMEF
+646 
-655 NGETLT
+655 
-661 GSSGSVT
+661 T
-668 LNSSGMITVGCYHIA
+668 LNSSGRYDVVVHSQNGSAHPITGM
-683 VNGESNVIVRGGDGR
+683 GGLYANSG
-698 PYDSRTMY
+698 TQ
-706 LRVADIQ
+706 RVADFDIDA
-713 VGPDGSGY
+713 P
-721 VVFGMYLPMYGS
+721 F
-733 QSGGGFFKMTAQI
+733 
-746 PPRKGDY
+746 GDY
-753 RVRKSFESVKS
+753 NVQKTFENVKS

-769 QATFTMTPI
+769 SATFTLNGPS
-778 NIANQGVVTK
+778 GSVSK
-788 TVNGDGEIL
+788 TVSGNGNAY
-797 FEDLMAGQYVLTES
+797 FEDLIPGTYTLTETG
-811 AGNGFEPTMSQT
+811 ANGFVTNPPQT
-823 VTVVAGQKGHSAPS
+823 VTVIAGRTGSSAPTTTI
-837 SNISN
+837 NN
-842 RAKRGNFN
+842 VAKRGNFN

-869 AGAQYELVLKNDN
+869 AGAQYELILKNDN
-882 SLRYTLT
+882 SLKYTLT

-910 ISAPRGYAL
+910 VSAPRGYAL

-924 DVSVTN
+924 DVYVRD

-1029 PYKTDAASLDNIFD
+1029 PYKTDAVSLDNIFD
-1043 VAQGRLKIAGGTFA
+1043 TAQSRLKIAGGTYA
-1057 VVEKSAPTGYLVDGV
+1057 VVEKTAPTGYVVDGV

-1082 NVDTN
+1082 NVNVSRTIN
-1087 GPTAT
+1087 PEL
-1092 RVTVEQPTN
+1092 VTVEQPTN
-1101 ETVKAT
+1101 ETVKAA
-1107 EDKKEPGR
+1107 EDKKKPGR

-1153 DGREYVVDAKVTT
+1153 DGREYAVDAKVTT

-1177 LRNELPYGEYE
+1177 LHNELPYGEYE

-1229 EIKKHDAD
+1229 EIKKYDAD

-1254 IKNKSKEAVFVKGKW
+1254 IKNKSKNPVFVNGQW

-1387 SANAIWYYKGA
+1387 S
-1398 DRTQGKLVKPNEV
+1398 V
-1411 VDTITTDDKTR
+1411 
-1422 IATIANLPIGTY
+1422 
-1434 DVIETAAS
+1434 
-1442 ESYDVNPYKRTVRIT
+1442 
-1457 VQKLD
+1457 
-1462 HFLNNANQG
+1462 
-1471 ADDAAAANIVKR
+1471 
-1483 GGVQVKKIDNDFV
+1483 
-1496 RNEWAQGD
+1496 
-1504 AGFEGAEF
+1504 
-1512 TIINRS
+1512 
-1518 AEAVY
+1518 
-1523 NKTTNQKYDVGATVA
+1523 
-1538 VIRANAQGVAASGL
+1538 
-1552 DTLPIG
+1552 
-1558 TYEIYESKAPT
+1558 
-1569 GYLLNEKWRKKFSV
+1569 
-1583 TPTDAGKFIKLMDI
+1583 
-1597 PEKAKHDYN
+1597 
-1606 ANDVSNKL
+1606 
-1614 VVADKV
+1614 
-1620 IRGGVR
+1620 
-1626 VHKFDTNR
+1626 
-1634 NTTEPKGDEE
+1634 
-1644 TPQGDAS
+1644 
-1651 IKGAVIEIVNK
+1651 
-1662 SPRHVFYEGKEYA
+1662 
-1675 PEAIIGTITTND
+1675 
-1687 KGIAE
+1687 
-1692 TANNVLPYGTYELR
+1692 
-1706 EKTAPESY
+1706 
-1714 HLNNTWK
+1714 
-1721 VTFSIRENGKVVEAN
+1721 
-1736 SSATSPLNED
+1736 
-1746 VKRGS
+1746 
-1751 IEIKKHDADTDSTTP
+1751 
-1766 QGDATLQATYTIK
+1766 
-1779 NKSKEAV
+1779 
-1786 FVKGKWYAKD
+1786 
-1796 AVITTVTTDLNSKT
+1796 
-1810 VKVDDLPVGTYLVE
+1810 
-1824 ETGTHNTYHLGGYDR
+1824 
-1839 DNTTKFAETV
+1839 
-1849 HITPAKLEVK
+1849 
-1859 LTTIKGENETIA
+1859 
-1871 PENFVKRG
+1871 
-1879 SIKVEKH
+1879 
-1886 DNQTN
+1886 
-1891 NITPQGDAKLKATF
+1891 
-1905 NVVNKSANAIW
+1905 NAIW

-1981 EKLDHLLNNANQ
+1981 EKLDHLLNNVNQ

-2021 EWAQGDAGFAGAEF
+2021 EWAQGDAGFEGAEF

-2114 IQFTQIPEKAK
+2114 IQFTQIPEKANY
-2125 HNIDQNNANDKLAIA
+2125 NIDQNNANDKLAIA

-2152 FDHDRNTID
+2152 FDHDRNTTD

-2168 SQGDATLEGAK
+2168 PQGDATLEGAK

-2212 DAGAKNLPYGTYM
+2212 DTGAKNLPYGTYM

-2252 VVESNSETTAP
+2252 VVEANSETTAP

-2282 TTNRNENQGDATLAG
+2282 TTDRNENQGDATLAG

-2380 SQVLEQQIIRGDV
+2380 SQVLEQQVIRGDV

-2732 KPIKA
+2732 KPVKA
-2737 TKTFKA
+2737 KKTFKA

-2786 NDEGQSVYY
+2786 NDEDQSVYY

-2821 DTVKYTDL
+2821 DTVKYTNL

-2841 MDKETKKPLMVD
+2841 MDKETKKPLIVD

-2991 EFVVDASKLAGETV
+2991 EFVVDASKLAGETA

-3087 LLVDGKPVVGKT
+3087 LLVDGKPVVGST

-3158 TTAKNKNTNTHTAN
+3158 TTAKNKDTNTHTAN

-3195 MAGQLM
+3195 MTGQLM

-3287 QQVADTKER
+3287 GQVADTKER

-3450 DADSKEI
+3450 DADGKEI

>member
-23 SALGSAAPAVVHA
+23 SALGSAAPAVAHA

-41 KTSENTRT
+41 KASGNTRT

-56 NGALTFGDSTDAKKK
+56 NGSTSFGDSSASSKTFRAGD
-71 FNIGEEVTLNVKPK
+71 EVRVMIKEN
-85 DGYSVEQIY
+85 DGYKKDRVYAVE
-94 VVDSNQELVDSKQ
+94 EESKI
-107 DANEVKF
+107 AVNGVEENNVLTF
-114 TMPDHD
+114 TMPDAD
-120 VKVYSNFKSG
+120 VKVYSSFAKKNDP
-130 ANVIRGPT
+130 IRGPT
-138 KYTKGNVSITKDDGS
+138 EVKGTFDEYIGSKIKELTGEDVTVTDHRQSIDVKGKNGTDRQKVKLYKGSGNKLYSYLPHNYDLKGNKYEIYQGETKRNIDYIK
-153 ELSFNENDY
+153 LSDSGLVTY
-162 SEGSKFDLNVKFKDG
+162 DLSSKSNLDW
-177 HVPVSILLKD
+177 
-187 GKGNVLKDV
+187 
-196 KMSKNGD
+196 
-203 SIKYSV
+203 
-209 EKAPKSLDV
+209 SLDV
-218 FVMTTDIKNLVS
+218 VTFLSINVSVNTDVTHTNFVEYN
-230 EKSDSNYQGEDLT
+230 G
-243 YDGFKK
+243 
-249 KLNKIDKSKVPNLKD
+249 
-264 PERVGLFVVKHTMFD
+264 
-279 ESVITEKDRFTD
+279 
-291 LYKDASDIKTYD
+291 KTF
-303 MKKVSALLG
+303 
-312 QVSEETLVYDVSNDS
+312 ELVYDVKDKSFIQNEDA
-327 DYYVTYVRP
+327 YTKAIV
-336 FDGSKVNSVEMAENN
+336 DGTE
-351 IAGYLVN
+351 I
-358 DIHYD
+358 DIRD
-363 MESGLA
+363 
-369 YIPKKYFDNYK
+369 
-380 QHNKEATVDNL
+380 QKEV
-391 SPVQMQFME
+391 
-400 RRKGDR
+400 
-406 KLPVRV
+406 
-412 NMYADGNFS
+412 
-421 SDLVSSEVLNT
+421 
-432 RIDEEKLTVKL
+432 
-443 PKKVSL
+443 
-449 SDVLVVANG
+449 
-458 IPVANSAL
+458 
-466 YVSDGVLTIA
+466 
-476 QKSAT
+476 
-481 YGTVDIYYRDG
+481 
-492 SKLISYFGSKFDDR
+492 
-506 LTQYGQK
+506 
-513 DEYSKIEPN
+513 
-522 TLIPTAYAV
+522 
-531 SVGDLSYNAGN
+531 
-542 ARFSSDV
+542 
-549 NIGDIFT
+549 DIFT
-556 LTGYSYPKPSAVE
+556 SDFSHIKFEKKNTLLDRIKSVFNVLVPAEAKPSTISSRDFGRAYVRLTGVGQVPYDYYPTFKNYADSHGLSVVSGE
-569 NASST
+569 NASFSVTINGKTYT
-574 GAYPSGVWGYGG
+574 GWCIDHATMEPADGYYE
-586 TTSSGVPASTASVL
+586 
-600 NWIVGRGGSQPGH
+600 W
-613 VVEPPSNGS
+613 
-622 NNSVEIFGHT
+622 
-632 YFFSPTGEGGAGTG
+632 TG
-646 VAHTRGMEF
+646 
-655 NGETLT
+655 
-661 GSSGSVT
+661 T
-668 LNSSGMITVGCYHIA
+668 LNSSGRYDVVVHSQNGSAHPITGM
-683 VNGESNVIVRGGDGR
+683 GGLYANSG
-698 PYDSRTMY
+698 TQ
-706 LRVADIQ
+706 RVADFDIDA
-713 VGPDGSGY
+713 P
-721 VVFGMYLPMYGS
+721 F
-733 QSGGGFFKMTAQI
+733 
-746 PPRKGDY
+746 GDY
-753 RVRKSFESVKS
+753 NVQKTFENVKS

-769 QATFTMTPI
+769 SATFTLNGPS
-778 NIANQGVVTK
+778 GSVSK
-788 TVNGDGEIL
+788 TVSGNGNAY
-797 FEDLMAGQYVLTES
+797 FEDLIPGTYTLTETG
-811 AGNGFEPTMSQT
+811 ANGFVTNPPQT
-823 VTVVAGQKGHSAPS
+823 VTVIAGRTGSSAPTTTI
-837 SNISN
+837 NN
-842 RAKRGNFN
+842 VAKRGNFN

-869 AGAQYELVLKNDN
+869 AGAQYELILKNDN
-882 SLRYTLT
+882 SLKYTLT

-910 ISAPRGYAL
+910 VSAPRGYAL

-924 DVSVTN
+924 DVYVRD

-957 NALNAGQY
+957 NALNASQY

-1107 EDKKEPGR
+1107 EDKKKPGR

-1153 DGREYVVDAKVTT
+1153 DGREYAVDAKVTT

-1254 IKNKSKEAVFVKGKW
+1254 IKNKSKNPVFVNGQW
-1269 YAKDAVI
+1269 YVKDAVI
-1276 TTVTTDLNS
+1276 TTVTTDASS
-1285 KTVKVDDLPVGTYL
+1285 KTVKVDGLPVGTYL
-1299 VEETGTHNTYHLG
+1299 VEETGTNDTYHLG

-1317 NTTKFAETV
+1317 KTTKFAETV
-1326 HITPAKLEVK
+1326 HITPAKLEVR

-1342 ENETIAPENFV
+1342 QNETIAPENFV

-1369 ITPQGDAK
+1369 TTPQGDAK

-1538 VIRANAQGVAASGL
+1538 VIRANAQGVASSGL

-1597 PEKAKHDYN
+1597 PEKAKHNYD
-1606 ANDVSNKL
+1606 ANEAGDKL
-1614 VVADKV
+1614 AVVDKV

-1751 IEIKKHDADTDSTTP
+1751 IEIKKHDADTDSITP

-1916 YYTGTDRTKGKL
+1916 YYTGTNRTKGKL

-2102 TFTVRPANAGTF
+2102 TFIVRPANAGTF

-2125 HNIDQNNANDKLAIA
+2125 HNIDQNNANDKLAIV

-2152 FDHDRNTID
+2152 FDHDRNTTD

-2168 SQGDATLEGAK
+2168 PQGDATLEGAK

-2200 DVIDVLTTDAKG
+2200 DVIDVLTTDVKG

-2578 KETNANDGLL
+2578 KETNANDSLL
-2588 AKIDAK
+2588 AKIDTK

-2673 PKVGTQALDKET
+2673 PKVGTQALGKET

-2732 KPIKA
+2732 KPVKA
-2737 TKTFKA
+2737 KKTFKA

-2776 EIKVASHADI
+2776 EIKVTSHADI
-2786 NDEGQSVYY
+2786 NDEDQSVYY

-2821 DTVKYTDL
+2821 DTVKYTNL

-2932 APAKDKEVIV
+2932 TPAKDKEVIV
-2942 DKVTYKNLIVGKEY
+2942 DKVTYKNLIIGKEY

-2970 VEGAEASKTFVA
+2970 VEGAGASKTFVA

-3087 LLVDGKPVVGKT
+3087 LLVDGKPVVGST

-3158 TTAKNKNTNTHTAN
+3158 TTAKNKDTNTHTAN

-3450 DADSKEI
+3450 DADGKEI